1 MGPLGFWPGLCAWL
15 LQGRGRKGDLQ
26 GSPHRNRAPSAPPSH
41 PEPPQPQRPP
51 GTGGGVSPAGRGL
64 QKGPGGQSSASEPRN
79 QPLVLPIPWGWYT
92 LPLLLTPP
100 SPGTPGTAIP
110 LPHCPI
116 PPSPIRTHPR
126 PLGLQGP
133 PCSQRC
139 RHSWAQMW
147 VPGWR
152 CPDVLP
158 PWGGD
163 GAPRRVKRA
172 WVIPPISVS
181 ENHKRIPHL
190 LVQIKSDKQQPG
202 GVIYSIKGPGVD
214 EEPLGIFSIDKF
226 SGKVFL
232 NAMLDREEND
242 RYRLRAFALD
252 LGGVTLEDPT
262 DLEIIVVDQN
272 DNRPLFRQDVFT
284 GRVVE
289 GAEPGTCV
297 MTVDATD
304 ADDPDTDNAALRY
317 SILEQGAAGMFS
329 INATT
334 GEICTARPG
343 LDREVTMGVYNLTL
357 QAADMSGDGLTTT
370 AMAVIYL
377 EDIND
382 NPPEFTKE
390 EFSMEVEEQAVGVD
404 VGKVFVHDKDLAGSP
419 SWLAK
424 FTILEGDPEGAF
436 AIRTDPHT
444 NDGVLSVVKPLDH
457 EVRDRFELTVS
468 VQNERPL
475 EPSAPASPRA
485 LATVRVR
492 VRDVNE
498 APVFRENPRRI
509 SVLEGTPPGTPIT
522 TYTASDPD
530 THQIQTL
537 SYALLYD
544 PADWLQ
550 LDPHGGTV
558 RTKREL
564 LHPSAFLQGGWY
576 IALVLARDDAE
587 PPLSATG
594 TLSIEILEVND
605 HAPQLQPPAGVLCGR
620 PGRGGTLLLG
630 ATDDDRPPHGAPFHF
645 QLSPQHP
652 QLARNW
658 SLARFNVTHAVLA
671 VLAELPEG
679 LYSLPLLLRDS
690 GTPPREQQQLLN
702 VSVCHCGRDGT
713 CLDGALAAATAGA
726 GITLGALMI
735 ILGSTILLL
744 VLAALGAARVR
755 GRRRALRKGLLQRSR
770 DDMRD
775 NILNYDEQ
783 GGGEEDQDAYDINQ
797 LRHPELFSPRAKPPL
812 RRDAPLSS
820 GTPMAPRKLPS
831 SPSDI
836 EDFINE
842 GLEAADSDPSVPPYD
857 TALIYDYEGSGSVAS
872 PLSSIVSSLTDE
884 DQDYDYLNEWGP
896 RFRRLADLYG
906 H

>member
-1 MGPLGFWPGLCAWL
+1 HHHEG
-15 LQGRGRKGDLQ
+15 
-26 GSPHRNRAPSAPPSH
+26 
-41 PEPPQPQRPP
+41 
-51 GTGGGVSPAGRGL
+51 
-64 QKGPGGQSSASEPRN
+64 
-79 QPLVLPIPWGWYT
+79 
-92 LPLLLTPP
+92 
-100 SPGTPGTAIP
+100 
-110 LPHCPI
+110 
-116 PPSPIRTHPR
+116 
-126 PLGLQGP
+126 
-133 PCSQRC
+133 
-139 RHSWAQMW
+139 
-147 VPGWR
+147 
-152 CPDVLP
+152 
-158 PWGGD
+158 
-163 GAPRRVKRA
+163 PRRVKRA

-242 RYRLRAFALD
+242 RFRLKAFALD

-272 DNRPLFRQDVFT
+272 DNRPLFRHDIFT
-284 GRVVE
+284 GHVVE

-297 MTVDATD
+297 LTVDATD
-304 ADDPDTDNAALRY
+304 ADDPDTDNAAVRY
-317 SILEQGAAGMFS
+317 SILEQGSAAMFS
-329 INATT
+329 INVTT
-334 GEICTARPG
+334 GEICTAQPG
-343 LDREVTMGVYNLTL
+343 LDRETVGVYNLTV

-370 AMAVIYL
+370 ATAVIYL

-390 EFSMEVEEQAVGVD
+390 EFSMEVEEEAVGVD

-419 SWLAK
+419 NWLAK

-436 AIRTDPHT
+436 TIRTDPYT
-444 NDGVLSVVKPLDH
+444 NDGVLSVAKPLDH
-457 EVRDRFELTVS
+457 EVRDRFELTLS
-468 VQNERPL
+468 VQNEQPL
-475 EPSAPASPRA
+475 EPVAAASPRA
-485 LATVRVR
+485 LATVRVQ

-498 APVFRENPRRI
+498 APVFRENPRRV
-509 SVLEGTPPGTPIT
+509 SVLEGAPPGTPVT
-522 TYTASDPD
+522 TFTASDPD
-530 THQIQTL
+530 SRQLQTL
-537 SYALLYD
+537 TYALLYD

-550 LDPHGGTV
+550 MDPRSGTV

-564 LHPSAFLQGGWY
+564 LHPSAFLQGGRY

-605 HAPQLQPPAGVLCGR
+605 HAPVLQPTTAVVCGR
-620 PGRGGTLLLG
+620 PGRGGNVLLG
-630 ATDDDRPPHGAPFHF
+630 ATDSDRPPHGAPFHF
-645 QLSPQHP
+645 QLSPQ
-652 QLARNW
+652 LARNW
-658 SLARFNVTHAVLA
+658 SITRFNGETTPTSTCSSPYPDAGYPNHQPTPATPSDALPRSQPSQHPASHSASCLMPTLPLPAVLV
-671 VLAELPEG
+671 VLW
-679 LYSLPLLLRDS
+679 
-690 GTPPREQQQLLN
+690 
-702 VSVCHCGRDGT
+702 
-713 CLDGALAAATAGA
+713 AAWA
-726 GITLGALMI
+726 
-735 ILGSTILLL
+735 
-744 VLAALGAARVR
+744 R
-755 GRRRALRKGLLQRSR
+755 GRQRALRKGLLQSSR

-797 LRHPELFSPRAKPPL
+797 LRHPELFLSRVKPPV

-820 GTPMAPRKLPS
+820 ATPLAPRKLPN

-836 EDFINE
+836 KDFINE
-842 GLEAADSDPSVPPYD
+842 GLEVADSDPSVPPYD

-872 PLSSIVSSLTDE
+872 ALSSIISSLTDE
-884 DQDYDYLNEWGP
+884 DQDYDYLSEWGP

-906 H
+906 

>member
-1 MGPLGFWPGLCAWL
+1 
-15 LQGRGRKGDLQ
+15 
-26 GSPHRNRAPSAPPSH
+26 
-41 PEPPQPQRPP
+41 
-51 GTGGGVSPAGRGL
+51 
-64 QKGPGGQSSASEPRN
+64 
-79 QPLVLPIPWGWYT
+79 
-92 LPLLLTPP
+92 
-100 SPGTPGTAIP
+100 
-110 LPHCPI
+110 
-116 PPSPIRTHPR
+116 
-126 PLGLQGP
+126 
-133 PCSQRC
+133 
-139 RHSWAQMW
+139 
-147 VPGWR
+147 WR
-152 CPDVLP
+152 QHE
-158 PWGGD
+158 
-163 GAPRRVKRA
+163 APRRVKRA

-232 NAMLDREEND
+232 NAMLDREEHD

-343 LDREVTMGVYNLTL
+343 LDRETMGVYNLTV

-390 EFSMEVEEQAVGVD
+390 EFSMEVEEQAAGVD

-498 APVFRENPRRI
+498 APAFRENPRRI

-537 SYALLYD
+537 SN
-544 PADWLQ
+544 PFR
-550 LDPHGGTV
+550 P
-558 RTKREL
+558 
-564 LHPSAFLQGGWY
+564 PSRPPQ
-576 IALVLARDDAE
+576 
-587 PPLSATG
+587 PLSSMSPMSPMSSLPSLPTPIP
-594 TLSIEILEVND
+594 TSTSI
-605 HAPQLQPPAGVLCGR
+605 PPPSPTASHSGHHPV
-620 PGRGGTLLLG
+620 P
-630 ATDDDRPPHGAPFHF
+630 AVPPHAHTRVPV
-645 QLSPQHP
+645 SPC
-652 QLARNW
+652 
-658 SLARFNVTHAVLA
+658 
-671 VLAELPEG
+671 
-679 LYSLPLLLRDS
+679 
-690 GTPPREQQQLLN
+690 PR
-702 VSVCHCGRDGT
+702 VP
-713 CLDGALAAATAGA
+713 A
-726 GITLGALMI
+726 
-735 ILGSTILLL
+735 

-820 GTPMAPRKLPS
+820 GTPTAPRKLPS

-884 DQDYDYLNEWGP
+884 DQDYDYLSEWGP

>member
-1 MGPLGFWPGLCAWL
+1 MGP
-15 LQGRGRKGDLQ
+15 
-26 GSPHRNRAPSAPPSH
+26 
-41 PEPPQPQRPP
+41 
-51 GTGGGVSPAGRGL
+51 
-64 QKGPGGQSSASEPRN
+64 
-79 QPLVLPIPWGWYT
+79 
-92 LPLLLTPP
+92 PLLLACLLAPLCARGA
-100 SPGTPGTAIP
+100 SPAQPGVTV
-110 LPHCPI
+110 LG
-116 PPSPIRTHPR
+116 SPQAWQQHE
-126 PLGLQGP
+126 
-133 PCSQRC
+133 
-139 RHSWAQMW
+139 
-147 VPGWR
+147 
-152 CPDVLP
+152 
-158 PWGGD
+158 
-163 GAPRRVKRA
+163 APRRVKRA

-242 RYRLRAFALD
+242 RFRLKAFALD

-304 ADDPDTDNAALRY
+304 ADDPDTDNAVVRY
-317 SILEQGAAGMFS
+317 SILEQGAGGMFS

-343 LDREVTMGVYNLTL
+343 LDRETMGVYNLTV

-404 VGKVFVHDKDLAGSP
+404 VGRVFVHDKDLSGSP
-419 SWLAK
+419 NWLAK

-444 NDGVLSVVKPLDH
+444 NDGVLSVAKPLDH

-475 EPSAPASPRA
+475 EPTAPASPRA
-485 LATVRVR
+485 LATMRVR

-498 APVFRENPRRI
+498 VPVFRENPRRI

-530 THQIQTL
+530 THQLQTL
-537 SYALLYD
+537 TYMLLYD
-544 PADWLQ
+544 PADWLR
-550 LDPHGGTV
+550 LDPHTGTI

-594 TLSIEILEVND
+594 TLSIEILE
-605 HAPQLQPPAGVLCGR
+605 
-620 PGRGGTLLLG
+620 
-630 ATDDDRPPHGAPFHF
+630 
-645 QLSPQHP
+645 LSPQHP

-658 SLARFNVTHAVLA
+658 SISRFNVTHAVLA

-690 GTPPREQQQLLN
+690 GTPPREQHQLLN
-702 VSVCHCGRDGT
+702 VSVCHCGREGT
-713 CLDGALAAATAGA
+713 CEDSVLAAATAGA
-726 GITLGALMI
+726 GITLGALVI
-735 ILGSTILLL
+735 ILGSSILLL
-744 VLAALGAARVR
+744 VLVGLGAARVR

-770 DDMRD
+770 DDLRD

-797 LRHPELFSPRAKPPL
+797 LRHPELFSPRVKPPL
-812 RRDAPLSS
+812 RRDAPISS
-820 GTPMAPRKLPS
+820 ATPLTPRKLPS
-831 SPSDI
+831 GPSDI

-884 DQDYDYLNEWGP
+884 DQDYDYLTEWGP

-906 H
+906 Q

>member
-1 MGPLGFWPGLCAWL
+1 MGP
-15 LQGRGRKGDLQ
+15 
-26 GSPHRNRAPSAPPSH
+26 
-41 PEPPQPQRPP
+41 
-51 GTGGGVSPAGRGL
+51 
-64 QKGPGGQSSASEPRN
+64 
-79 QPLVLPIPWGWYT
+79 
-92 LPLLLTPP
+92 PLLLACLLAPLCARGASP
-100 SPGTPGTAIP
+100 AQVGAAAPGTPQAWQQHEG
-110 LPHCPI
+110 
-116 PPSPIRTHPR
+116 
-126 PLGLQGP
+126 
-133 PCSQRC
+133 
-139 RHSWAQMW
+139 
-147 VPGWR
+147 
-152 CPDVLP
+152 
-158 PWGGD
+158 
-163 GAPRRVKRA
+163 PRRVKRA

-226 SGKVFL
+226 TGKVFL

-304 ADDPDTDNAALRY
+304 ADEPDTDNAALRY
-317 SILEQGAAGMFS
+317 SILEQGATSMFR

-334 GEICTARPG
+334 GEICTALPG
-343 LDREVTMGVYNLTL
+343 LDRETVGAYNLTV

-370 AMAVIYL
+370 ATAVIYL

-390 EFSMEVEEQAVGVD
+390 EFSMEVEEEAAGVE

-419 SWLAK
+419 NWLAK

-444 NDGVLSVVKPLDH
+444 NDGVLSVAKPLDH

-468 VQNERPL
+468 VQNERAL
-475 EPSAPASPRA
+475 EPTAPASPRA

-492 VRDVNE
+492 VRDINE
-498 APVFRENPRRI
+498 APIFRENPRRV
-509 SVLEGTPPGTPIT
+509 SVLEGAPPGTPVT

-530 THQIQTL
+530 TRQLQTL
-537 SYALLYD
+537 TYTLLYD

-550 LDPHGGTV
+550 LDPHAGTV

-576 IALVLARDDAE
+576 IALLLARDDAE
-587 PPLSATG
+587 PPRSATG
-594 TLSIEILEVND
+594 TLSIEILE
-605 HAPQLQPPAGVLCGR
+605 
-620 PGRGGTLLLG
+620 
-630 ATDDDRPPHGAPFHF
+630 
-645 QLSPQHP
+645 LSPQHP
-652 QLARNW
+652 QLTRNW
-658 SLARFNVTHAVLA
+658 SITRFNVTHAVLA
-671 VLAELPEG
+671 VLGELPAG
-679 LYSLPLLLRDS
+679 PYSLPLLLRDS
-690 GTPPREQQQLLN
+690 GSPPQERQQLLN
-702 VSVCHCGRDGT
+702 LSVCHCGPEGT
-713 CLDGALAAATAGA
+713 CEDGVLAAATAGA

-735 ILGSTILLL
+735 ILGSTILFLL
-744 VLAALGAARVR
+744 LAGLGAARAR
-755 GRRRALRKGLLQRSR
+755 GRRRALRQGLLQRSR

-820 GTPMAPRKLPS
+820 STPPAPRKLPS
-831 SPSDI
+831 GPSDI

-842 GLEAADSDPSVPPYD
+842 GLEAADNDPSVPPYD

-872 PLSSIVSSLTDE
+872 PLSSIVSSLSDE
-884 DQDYDYLNEWGP
+884 DQDYDYLQEWGP

-906 H
+906 Q

>member
-1 MGPLGFWPGLCAWL
+1 MGP
-15 LQGRGRKGDLQ
+15 
-26 GSPHRNRAPSAPPSH
+26 
-41 PEPPQPQRPP
+41 
-51 GTGGGVSPAGRGL
+51 
-64 QKGPGGQSSASEPRN
+64 
-79 QPLVLPIPWGWYT
+79 
-92 LPLLLTPP
+92 PLLLACLLAPLCAQGA
-100 SPGTPGTAIP
+100 SP
-110 LPHCPI
+110 
-116 PPSPIRTHPR
+116 
-126 PLGLQGP
+126 
-133 PCSQRC
+133 
-139 RHSWAQMW
+139 AQAGAAA
-147 VPGWR
+147 PQA
-152 CPDVLP
+152 
-158 PWGGD
+158 WGQHE
-163 GAPRRVKRA
+163 APRRVKRA

-232 NAMLDREEND
+232 NAMLDREEHD

-252 LGGVTLEDPT
+252 LGGVTLEEPT

-343 LDREVTMGVYNLTL
+343 LDRETMGVYNLTV

-382 NPPEFTKE
+382 NAPEFTKE
-390 EFSMEVEEQAVGVD
+390 EFSMEVEEQAAGVD

-444 NDGVLSVVKPLDH
+444 NDGVLSVLKPLDH

-475 EPSAPASPRA
+475 EPSAPGSPRA

-498 APVFRENPRRI
+498 APAFRENPRRI
-509 SVLEGTPPGTPIT
+509 SVLEGTPPGTAIT

-530 THQIQTL
+530 THQLQSL

-550 LDPHGGTV
+550 MDPHAGTV

-679 LYSLPLLLRDS
+679 PYSLPLLLRDS

-713 CLDGALAAATAGA
+713 CLDGALAAASAGA

-735 ILGSTILLL
+735 IVGSTILLL

-884 DQDYDYLNEWGP
+884 DQDYDYLSEWGP

>member
-1 MGPLGFWPGLCAWL
+1 RQHEGL
-15 LQGRGRKGDLQ
+15 
-26 GSPHRNRAPSAPPSH
+26 
-41 PEPPQPQRPP
+41 
-51 GTGGGVSPAGRGL
+51 
-64 QKGPGGQSSASEPRN
+64 
-79 QPLVLPIPWGWYT
+79 
-92 LPLLLTPP
+92 
-100 SPGTPGTAIP
+100 
-110 LPHCPI
+110 
-116 PPSPIRTHPR
+116 
-126 PLGLQGP
+126 
-133 PCSQRC
+133 
-139 RHSWAQMW
+139 
-147 VPGWR
+147 
-152 CPDVLP
+152 
-158 PWGGD
+158 
-163 GAPRRVKRA
+163 RRVKRA

-202 GVIYSIKGPGVD
+202 GVVYSIKGPGVD

-226 SGKVFL
+226 TGKVFL

-242 RYRLRAFALD
+242 RYRLKAFALD

-272 DNRPLFRQDVFT
+272 DNRPLFRHDVFT

-289 GAEPGTCV
+289 GAEPGGSCRGGWDGGAEPAPHAGTHRDARAGAGTCV
-297 MTVDATD
+297 LTADATD

-317 SILEQGAAGMFS
+317 SILEQGTAGIFS

-334 GEICTARPG
+334 GQICTTRPG
-343 LDREVTMGVYNLTL
+343 LDRETVGVYNLTV

-370 AMAVIYL
+370 ATAVIYL

-390 EFSMEVEEQAVGVD
+390 EFSMEVAEQAAGVD
-404 VGKVFVHDKDLAGSP
+404 VGRVFVHDKDLAGSP
-419 SWLAK
+419 NWLAK

-444 NDGVLSVVKPLDH
+444 NDGVISVAKPLDH

-475 EPSAPASPRA
+475 EPTAPTSPRA

-498 APVFRENPRRI
+498 APVFRENPRRV
-509 SVLEGTPPGTPIT
+509 SVPEGTPPGTPIT

-530 THQIQTL
+530 TRQLQTL
-537 SYALLYD
+537 TYALLYD

-550 LDPHGGTV
+550 LDPHAGTV

-576 IALVLARDDAE
+576 IALLLARDDAE

-605 HAPQLQPPAGVLCGR
+605 HAPLLQPPAGVLCGR

-630 ATDDDRPPHGAPFHF
+630 ATDDDRPPHAAPFHF

-658 SLARFNVTHAVLA
+658 SITRFNG
-671 VLAELPEG
+671 EG
-679 LYSLPLLLRDS
+679 WPGGAAAWGVPADPRGCWRVWGLRGPVGGGGLCARGCCSARGTTCATTSSTTTSRAGARRTRSAGPRGGGDALGRGGGPCQPPTPDSLPS
-690 GTPPREQQQLLN
+690 P
-702 VSVCHCGRDGT
+702 
-713 CLDGALAAATAGA
+713 
-726 GITLGALMI
+726 
-735 ILGSTILLL
+735 
-744 VLAALGAARVR
+744 
-755 GRRRALRKGLLQRSR
+755 
-770 DDMRD
+770 
-775 NILNYDEQ
+775 
-783 GGGEEDQDAYDINQ
+783 QDAYDLNQ

-812 RRDAPLSS
+812 RRDAPLRLA
-820 GTPMAPRKLPS
+820 TPPAPRQPPS

-884 DQDYDYLNEWGP
+884 DQDYDYLSEWGP
-896 RFRRLADLYG
+896 RFHRLADLYG
-906 H
+906 

>member
-1 MGPLGFWPGLCAWL
+1 R
-15 LQGRGRKGDLQ
+15 Q
-26 GSPHRNRAPSAPPSH
+26 H
-41 PEPPQPQRPP
+41 E
-51 GTGGGVSPAGRGL
+51 
-64 QKGPGGQSSASEPRN
+64 
-79 QPLVLPIPWGWYT
+79 
-92 LPLLLTPP
+92 
-100 SPGTPGTAIP
+100 
-110 LPHCPI
+110 
-116 PPSPIRTHPR
+116 
-126 PLGLQGP
+126 
-133 PCSQRC
+133 
-139 RHSWAQMW
+139 
-147 VPGWR
+147 
-152 CPDVLP
+152 
-158 PWGGD
+158 
-163 GAPRRVKRA
+163 APRRVKRA

-242 RYRLRAFALD
+242 RYRVRFSWVRTAPPRGPQADPDPPALPPQLRAFALD
-252 LGGVTLEDPT
+252 LGGATLEDPT

-272 DNRPLFRQDVFT
+272 DNRPLFGRDVFT
-284 GRVVE
+284 GSVVE

-297 MTVDATD
+297 MTVEATD

-343 LDREVTMGVYNLTL
+343 LDRETMGVYNLTV

-382 NPPEFTKE
+382 NAPEFTKE
-390 EFSMEVEEQAVGVD
+390 EFSMEVEEQAAGVD
-404 VGKVFVHDKDLAGSP
+404 VGRVFVHDKDLAGSP

-424 FTILEGDPEGAF
+424 FTVLEGDPEGAF

-537 SYALLYD
+537 TYALLYD
-544 PADWLQ
+544 PADWLR
-550 LDPHGGTV
+550 LDPHAGTV

-658 SLARFNVTHAVLA
+658 SLARFNGEVTHAVLT

-702 VSVCHCGRDGT
+702 VSVCHCGRDGA

-726 GITLGALMI
+726 GITLGALTI

-744 VLAALGAARVR
+744 VLAGLGAARVR

-797 LRHPELFSPRAKPPL
+797 LRHPELFSPRAKPPQ

-820 GTPMAPRKLPS
+820 GTPLAPRKLPS

-842 GLEAADSDPSVPPYD
+842 VGQGPAPSPSPPHRRRADGAPRSPQGLEAADSDPSVPPYD

-884 DQDYDYLNEWGP
+884 DQDYDYLSEWGP

-906 H
+906 

>member
-1 MGPLGFWPGLCAWL
+1 PQAW
-15 LQGRGRKGDLQ
+15 
-26 GSPHRNRAPSAPPSH
+26 
-41 PEPPQPQRPP
+41 
-51 GTGGGVSPAGRGL
+51 
-64 QKGPGGQSSASEPRN
+64 GQHE
-79 QPLVLPIPWGWYT
+79 
-92 LPLLLTPP
+92 
-100 SPGTPGTAIP
+100 
-110 LPHCPI
+110 
-116 PPSPIRTHPR
+116 
-126 PLGLQGP
+126 
-133 PCSQRC
+133 
-139 RHSWAQMW
+139 
-147 VPGWR
+147 
-152 CPDVLP
+152 
-158 PWGGD
+158 
-163 GAPRRVKRA
+163 APRRVKRA

-232 NAMLDREEND
+232 NAMLDREEHD

-252 LGGVTLEDPT
+252 LGGVTLEEPT

-343 LDREVTMGVYNLTL
+343 LDRETMGVYNLTV

-382 NPPEFTKE
+382 NAPEFTKE
-390 EFSMEVEEQAVGVD
+390 EFSMEVEEQAAGVD

-444 NDGVLSVVKPLDH
+444 NDGVLSVLKPLDH

-475 EPSAPASPRA
+475 EPSAPGSPRA

-498 APVFRENPRRI
+498 APAFRENPRRI
-509 SVLEGTPPGTPIT
+509 SVLEGTPPGTAIT

-530 THQIQTL
+530 THQLQSL

-550 LDPHGGTV
+550 MDPHAGTV

-658 SLARFNVTHAVLA
+658 SLARFNGEARLHPTPAITPCPPCLPVLTRVSRVPAV
-671 VLAELPEG
+671 
-679 LYSLPLLLRDS
+679 S
-690 GTPPREQQQLLN
+690 PRCPRG
-702 VSVCHCGRDGT
+702 VP
-713 CLDGALAAATAGA
+713 A
-726 GITLGALMI
+726 
-735 ILGSTILLL
+735 

-820 GTPMAPRKLPS
+820 GTPIAPRKLPS

-884 DQDYDYLNEWGP
+884 DQDYDYLSEWGP

-906 H
+906 

>member
-1 MGPLGFWPGLCAWL
+1 R
-15 LQGRGRKGDLQ
+15 Q
-26 GSPHRNRAPSAPPSH
+26 H
-41 PEPPQPQRPP
+41 E
-51 GTGGGVSPAGRGL
+51 
-64 QKGPGGQSSASEPRN
+64 
-79 QPLVLPIPWGWYT
+79 
-92 LPLLLTPP
+92 
-100 SPGTPGTAIP
+100 
-110 LPHCPI
+110 
-116 PPSPIRTHPR
+116 
-126 PLGLQGP
+126 
-133 PCSQRC
+133 
-139 RHSWAQMW
+139 
-147 VPGWR
+147 
-152 CPDVLP
+152 
-158 PWGGD
+158 
-163 GAPRRVKRA
+163 APRRVKRA

-284 GRVVE
+284 GHVVE

-343 LDREVTMGVYNLTL
+343 LDRETMGVYNLTV

-377 EDIND
+377 DDIND

-390 EFSMEVEEQAVGVD
+390 EFSMEVEEQAAGVD

-475 EPSAPASPRA
+475 EPSVPTSPRA

-509 SVLEGTPPGTPIT
+509 SVLEGTPPGTAIT

-544 PADWLQ
+544 PAEWLQ
-550 LDPHGGTV
+550 LDPHSGTV

-576 IALVLARDDAE
+576 IALVLARDDGE

-630 ATDDDRPPHGAPFHF
+630 ATDEDRPPHGAPFHF

-658 SLARFNVTHAVLA
+658 SIARFNGEGQPGQPLLTAIKTPLNHFPHCPIPPQSLPPSLSLLPAQVHPAPAIPPCPPCPRGCPGVPAVL
-671 VLAELPEG
+671 V
-679 LYSLPLLLRDS
+679 
-690 GTPPREQQQLLN
+690 
-702 VSVCHCGRDGT
+702 
-713 CLDGALAAATAGA
+713 
-726 GITLGALMI
+726 
-735 ILGSTILLL
+735 
-744 VLAALGAARVR
+744 ALGAARVR
-755 GRRRALRKGLLQRSR
+755 GRRRALRKGLLQRSQ

-797 LRHPELFSPRAKPPL
+797 LRHPELFCPRAKPPL

-820 GTPMAPRKLPS
+820 GTPLAPRKLPS

-906 H
+906 

>member
-1 MGPLGFWPGLCAWL
+1 RQHEG
-15 LQGRGRKGDLQ
+15 
-26 GSPHRNRAPSAPPSH
+26 
-41 PEPPQPQRPP
+41 
-51 GTGGGVSPAGRGL
+51 
-64 QKGPGGQSSASEPRN
+64 
-79 QPLVLPIPWGWYT
+79 
-92 LPLLLTPP
+92 
-100 SPGTPGTAIP
+100 
-110 LPHCPI
+110 
-116 PPSPIRTHPR
+116 
-126 PLGLQGP
+126 
-133 PCSQRC
+133 
-139 RHSWAQMW
+139 
-147 VPGWR
+147 
-152 CPDVLP
+152 
-158 PWGGD
+158 
-163 GAPRRVKRA
+163 PRRVKRA

-242 RYRLRAFALD
+242 RFRLKAFALD

-289 GAEPGTCV
+289 GAEPGTCM

-304 ADDPDTDNAALRY
+304 ADDPDTDNAVLRY
-317 SILEQGAAGMFS
+317 SLLEQGAATMFT

-343 LDREVTMGVYNLTL
+343 LDRETAGVYNLTV

-370 AMAVIYL
+370 ATAVIYL

-382 NPPEFTKE
+382 NPPEFTKD
-390 EFSMEVEEQAVGVD
+390 EFSMEVEERADGVD

-419 SWLAK
+419 NWLAK

-436 AIRTDPHT
+436 AIRTDPYT
-444 NDGVLSVVKPLDH
+444 NDGVLSVAKPLDH

-468 VQNERPL
+468 VQNEGPL
-475 EPSAPASPRA
+475 EPGVPASPRA

-498 APVFRENPRRI
+498 APVFRENPRRV
-509 SVLEGTPPGTPIT
+509 SVLEGAPPGTSVT
-522 TYTASDPD
+522 TFTASDPD
-530 THQIQTL
+530 THQVQTL

-550 LDPHGGTV
+550 LDPHSGTV

-576 IALVLARDDAE
+576 IALILARDDAE

-605 HAPQLQPPAGVLCGR
+605 HPPSLQPTAGVVCGR
-620 PGRGGTLLLG
+620 PGRGGNLLLG
-630 ATDDDRPPHGAPFHF
+630 ATDEDRPPHGAPFHF
-645 QLSPQHP
+645 HLSPQHP

-658 SLARFNVTHAVLA
+658 SITRFNVTHAVLA
-671 VLAELPEG
+671 VLVELPEG
-679 LYSLPLLLRDS
+679 PYSLPLLLRDS
-690 GTPPREQQQLLN
+690 GTPPQERQQLLN
-702 VSVCHCGRDGT
+702 FSVCHCGREGT
-713 CLDGALAAATAGA
+713 CEDGVLAAATAGA
-726 GITLGALMI
+726 GVTLGALMI

-744 VLAALGAARVR
+744 GERHLDHPHGPSILPG
-755 GRRRALRKGLLQRSR
+755 
-770 DDMRD
+770 DDVRD

-797 LRHPELFSPRAKPPL
+797 LRHPELFSPRAKAPL

-820 GTPMAPRKLPS
+820 ATPLAPRKLPS
-831 SPSDI
+831 GPSEI

-842 GLEAADSDPSVPPYD
+842 GLEVADSDPSVPPYD

-884 DQDYDYLNEWGP
+884 DQDYDYLSEWGP

-906 H
+906 

>member
-1 MGPLGFWPGLCAWL
+1 PQHEGL
-15 LQGRGRKGDLQ
+15 
-26 GSPHRNRAPSAPPSH
+26 
-41 PEPPQPQRPP
+41 
-51 GTGGGVSPAGRGL
+51 
-64 QKGPGGQSSASEPRN
+64 
-79 QPLVLPIPWGWYT
+79 
-92 LPLLLTPP
+92 
-100 SPGTPGTAIP
+100 
-110 LPHCPI
+110 
-116 PPSPIRTHPR
+116 
-126 PLGLQGP
+126 
-133 PCSQRC
+133 
-139 RHSWAQMW
+139 
-147 VPGWR
+147 
-152 CPDVLP
+152 
-158 PWGGD
+158 
-163 GAPRRVKRA
+163 RRVKRA

-202 GVIYSIKGPGVD
+202 GVIYSIKGSGVD

-284 GRVVE
+284 GHVVE
-289 GAEPGTCV
+289 GAEPGGSSGGAGGGGVSQSQNCHLPGAPVTAGGGV

-304 ADDPDTDNAALRY
+304 ADDPDTDNAAVRY
-317 SILEQGAAGMFS
+317 SILEQGTAGMFS

-334 GEICTARPG
+334 GEICTAQPG
-343 LDREVTMGVYNLTL
+343 LDRETVGVYNLTV

-390 EFSMEVEEQAVGVD
+390 EFSMEVEERAAGVD

-424 FTILEGDPEGAF
+424 YTILEGDPEGTF
-436 AIRTDPHT
+436 AIHTDPHT

-468 VQNERPL
+468 VQNEQPL
-475 EPSAPASPRA
+475 EPTAPTSPRA

-509 SVLEGTPPGTPIT
+509 SVLEGTPPGTPIA

-537 SYALLYD
+537 TYALLYD

-550 LDPHGGTV
+550 LDHHTGTV

-576 IALVLARDDAE
+576 IALVLARDDGKQHSCYVPPPPLPSLTLLFCRPAE

-605 HAPQLQPPAGVLCGR
+605 HAPQLQTPAGAVCGR

-630 ATDDDRPPHGAPFHF
+630 ATDDDWPPHGAPFHF
-645 QLSPQHP
+645 QLSPQQP

-658 SLARFNVTHAVLA
+658 SITRFNVTHAVLA

-679 LYSLPLLLRDS
+679 PYSLPLLLRDS
-690 GTPPREQQQLLN
+690 GTPPQEQQQLLN

-713 CLDGALAAATAGA
+713 CQDGVLAVATAGA
-726 GITLGALMI
+726 GITLGALLI
-735 ILGSTILLL
+735 ILGSSILLL
-744 VLAALGAARVR
+744 AMGAVRVPPP
-755 GRRRALRKGLLQRSR
+755 RRALRKGLLERSR

-797 LRHPELFSPRAKPPL
+797 LRHPELFSARAKPPV

-820 GTPMAPRKLPS
+820 GTPLAPRKLPN

-884 DQDYDYLNEWGP
+884 DQDYDYLSEWGP

-906 H
+906 

>member
-1 MGPLGFWPGLCAWL
+1 MGP
-15 LQGRGRKGDLQ
+15 
-26 GSPHRNRAPSAPPSH
+26 
-41 PEPPQPQRPP
+41 
-51 GTGGGVSPAGRGL
+51 
-64 QKGPGGQSSASEPRN
+64 
-79 QPLVLPIPWGWYT
+79 
-92 LPLLLTPP
+92 PLLLACLLAPLCARGASPAQPGAAAPGSPP
-100 SPGTPGTAIP
+100 AWRQQG
-110 LPHCPI
+110 
-116 PPSPIRTHPR
+116 
-126 PLGLQGP
+126 GL
-133 PCSQRC
+133 
-139 RHSWAQMW
+139 
-147 VPGWR
+147 
-152 CPDVLP
+152 
-158 PWGGD
+158 
-163 GAPRRVKRA
+163 RRVKRA

-214 EEPLGIFSIDKF
+214 EEPLGVFSIDKF
-226 SGKVFL
+226 TGKVFL

-242 RYRLRAFALD
+242 RYRLKAFALD
-252 LGGVTLEDPT
+252 LGGATLEDPT

-297 MTVDATD
+297 LTVDATD
-304 ADDPDTDNAALRY
+304 ADDPDTDNAVLRY
-317 SILEQGAAGMFS
+317 SILEQGAAAMFG

-343 LDREVTMGVYNLTL
+343 LDREMVGVYNLTV

-370 AMAVIYL
+370 ATAVIYL
-377 EDIND
+377 EDVND

-390 EFSMEVEEQAVGVD
+390 EFSLEVEEQAVGVE

-419 SWLAK
+419 NWLAK

-436 AIRTDPHT
+436 AIRTDPYT
-444 NDGVLSVVKPLDH
+444 NDGVLSVAKPLDH
-457 EVRDRFELTVS
+457 EARDRFELTVS
-468 VQNERPL
+468 VRNERPL
-475 EPSAPASPRA
+475 EPAAPASPRA

-498 APVFRENPRRI
+498 APVFRENPRRV
-509 SVLEGTPPGTPIT
+509 SVLEGTPPGTPVT

-530 THQIQTL
+530 TRQLQTL
-537 SYALLYD
+537 TYALLYD
-544 PADWLQ
+544 PAGWLQ
-550 LDPHGGTV
+550 LDPRAGVV

-576 IALVLARDDAE
+576 IALVLARDD
-587 PPLSATG
+587 
-594 TLSIEILEVND
+594 
-605 HAPQLQPPAGVLCGR
+605 
-620 PGRGGTLLLG
+620 
-630 ATDDDRPPHGAPFHF
+630 
-645 QLSPQHP
+645 
-652 QLARNW
+652 
-658 SLARFNVTHAVLA
+658 VTHAVLA

-679 LYSLPLLLRDS
+679 PYSLPLLLRDS
-690 GTPPREQQQLLN
+690 GTPPREREQLLN
-702 VSVCHCGRDGT
+702 LSVCRCGHDGT
-713 CLDGALAAATAGA
+713 CEDGVLATATAGA
-726 GITLGALMI
+726 GITLGALTI
-735 ILGSTILLL
+735 ILGSVLLL
-744 VLAALGAARVR
+744 LALAGLGAARVR
-755 GRRRALRKGLLQRSR
+755 GRRRALRQGLLRRSR
-770 DDMRD
+770 DDIRD

-797 LRHPELFSPRAKPPL
+797 LRHPELFPPRAKPPV
-812 RRDAPLSS
+812 RRDTPLSAAA
-820 GTPMAPRKLPS
+820 PPAPRKLPS

-842 GLEAADSDPSVPPYD
+842 GLEAADRDPGVPPYD

-884 DQDYDYLNEWGP
+884 DQDYDYLSEWGP

>member
-1 MGPLGFWPGLCAWL
+1 R
-15 LQGRGRKGDLQ
+15 Q
-26 GSPHRNRAPSAPPSH
+26 H
-41 PEPPQPQRPP
+41 E
-51 GTGGGVSPAGRGL
+51 
-64 QKGPGGQSSASEPRN
+64 
-79 QPLVLPIPWGWYT
+79 
-92 LPLLLTPP
+92 
-100 SPGTPGTAIP
+100 
-110 LPHCPI
+110 
-116 PPSPIRTHPR
+116 
-126 PLGLQGP
+126 
-133 PCSQRC
+133 
-139 RHSWAQMW
+139 
-147 VPGWR
+147 
-152 CPDVLP
+152 
-158 PWGGD
+158 
-163 GAPRRVKRA
+163 APRRVKRA

-242 RYRLRAFALD
+242 RYRVRMFGVPTAPPRALQPDLTPPALHPQLRAFALD

-272 DNRPLFRQDVFT
+272 DNRPLFQQDVFT

-289 GAEPGTCV
+289 GAEPGGCSRGARAGGTEAALCRHPPGAPAATGTCV

-317 SILEQGAAGMFS
+317 SILDQGAAGMFS

-343 LDREVTMGVYNLTL
+343 LDRETMGVYNLTV

-390 EFSMEVEEQAVGVD
+390 EFSMEVEEQAAGVD
-404 VGKVFVHDKDLAGSP
+404 VGRVFVHDKDLAGSP

-498 APVFRENPRRI
+498 APAFRENPRRI
-509 SVLEGTPPGTPIT
+509 SVLEGTPPGTAIT

-530 THQIQTL
+530 TQQIQTL
-537 SYALLYD
+537 TYALLYD
-544 PADWLQ
+544 PADWLR
-550 LDPHGGTV
+550 LDPHSGTV

-576 IALVLARDDAE
+576 IALLLARDDAE

-605 HAPQLQPPAGVLCGR
+605 HAPQLQPPAGGLCGR

-658 SLARFNVTHAVLA
+658 SIARFNGEVRPPPSFPHA
-671 VLAELPEG
+671 PRH
-679 LYSLPLLLRDS
+679 SKS
-690 GTPPREQQQLLN
+690 GPGHPSSTL
-702 VSVCHCGRDGT
+702 CHPDPHP
-713 CLDGALAAATAGA
+713 
-726 GITLGALMI
+726 
-735 ILGSTILLL
+735 S
-744 VLAALGAARVR
+744 LAALGAARVR

-783 GGGEEDQDAYDINQ
+783 GGGEEDQVS
-797 LRHPELFSPRAKPPL
+797 RTHGK
-812 RRDAPLSS
+812 
-820 GTPMAPRKLPS
+820 G
-831 SPSDI
+831 PSDI

-842 GLEAADSDPSVPPYD
+842 VGPAPAPSPSVPHGRGADGDPLSPQGLEAADSDPSVPPYD

-884 DQDYDYLNEWGP
+884 DQDYDYLSEWGP

-906 H
+906 

>member
-1 MGPLGFWPGLCAWL
+1 MPVTVTSGCQGTTDTKLPGELGGLSIPPNPTPSGGASAVHPSTVHPSTVHPGTVHPGTVYPHTAHPGTMHPAQVQRCARCPGIAPHAGGFGVTGSTVSL
-15 LQGRGRKGDLQ
+15 LQGASPAQPGAAAP
-26 GSPHRNRAPSAPPSH
+26 GSPQA
-41 PEPPQPQRPP
+41 
-51 GTGGGVSPAGRGL
+51 
-64 QKGPGGQSSASEPRN
+64 
-79 QPLVLPIPWGWYT
+79 
-92 LPLLLTPP
+92 
-100 SPGTPGTAIP
+100 
-110 LPHCPI
+110 
-116 PPSPIRTHPR
+116 
-126 PLGLQGP
+126 
-133 PCSQRC
+133 
-139 RHSWAQMW
+139 
-147 VPGWR
+147 WR
-152 CPDVLP
+152 QHE
-158 PWGGD
+158 G
-163 GAPRRVKRA
+163 PRRVKRA
-172 WVIPPISVS
+172 WVIPP
-181 ENHKRIPHL
+181 HQPPGPPAL
-190 LVQIKSDKQQPG
+190 LSLGQIKSDKQQPG

-242 RYRLRAFALD
+242 RFRLKAFALD

-272 DNRPLFRQDVFT
+272 DNRPLFQQDIFT

-317 SILEQGAAGMFS
+317 SILEQGAGGMFG

-334 GEICTARPG
+334 GQICTARPG
-343 LDREVTMGVYNLTL
+343 LDRETVGVYNLTV

-370 AMAVIYL
+370 ATAVIYL

-390 EFSMEVEEQAVGVD
+390 EFSMEVEEQAAGVD

-419 SWLAK
+419 NWLAK

-436 AIRTDPHT
+436 AIRTDPYT
-444 NDGVLSVVKPLDH
+444 NDGVLSVAKPLDH

-468 VQNERPL
+468 VQNEQPL
-475 EPSAPASPRA
+475 EPTAPASPRA

-498 APVFRENPRRI
+498 APIFRENPRRV
-509 SVLEGTPPGTPIT
+509 SVLEGAPPRHPR
-522 TYTASDPD
+522 
-530 THQIQTL
+530 HHVHCH
-537 SYALLYD
+537 YALLYD

-550 LDPHGGTV
+550 LDPHVGTV

-605 HAPQLQPPAGVLCGR
+605 HAPLLQPPAGVVCGR

-630 ATDDDRPPHGAPFHF
+630 ATDDDRGAPR
-645 QLSPQHP
+645 SPPAHGP
-652 QLARNW
+652 PA
-658 SLARFNVTHAVLA
+658 VTHAVLA
-671 VLAELPEG
+671 VLVELPEG
-679 LYSLPLLLRDS
+679 PYSLPLLLRDS
-690 GTPPREQQQLLN
+690 GTPPQERQQLLN

-713 CLDGALAAATAGA
+713 CEDGVLAAATAGA

-735 ILGSTILLL
+735 ILGSSILLL
-744 VLAALGAARVR
+744 VLAGLGAARAR

-797 LRHPELFSPRAKPPL
+797 LRHPELFSPRAKPPV

-820 GTPMAPRKLPS
+820 ATPPAPRKLPN

-842 GLEAADSDPSVPPYD
+842 GLEAADNDPSVPPYD

-884 DQDYDYLNEWGP
+884 DQDYDYLSEWGP

-906 H
+906 Q

>member
-1 MGPLGFWPGLCAWL
+1 MGPSLLLACLLAPLCAGGASPA
-15 LQGRGRKGDLQ
+15 QPGAAAP
-26 GSPHRNRAPSAPPSH
+26 GSPQA
-41 PEPPQPQRPP
+41 
-51 GTGGGVSPAGRGL
+51 
-64 QKGPGGQSSASEPRN
+64 
-79 QPLVLPIPWGWYT
+79 
-92 LPLLLTPP
+92 
-100 SPGTPGTAIP
+100 
-110 LPHCPI
+110 
-116 PPSPIRTHPR
+116 
-126 PLGLQGP
+126 
-133 PCSQRC
+133 
-139 RHSWAQMW
+139 
-147 VPGWR
+147 WR
-152 CPDVLP
+152 QHE
-158 PWGGD
+158 G
-163 GAPRRVKRA
+163 PRRVKRA

-226 SGKVFL
+226 TGKVFL

-242 RYRLRAFALD
+242 RFRLKAFALD

-272 DNRPLFRQDVFT
+272 DNRPLFKQDVFT
-284 GRVVE
+284 GHVVE

-317 SILEQGAAGMFS
+317 SILEQGTAGMFS

-343 LDREVTMGVYNLTL
+343 LDRETVGVYNLTV

-370 AMAVIYL
+370 ATAVIYL

-390 EFSMEVEEQAVGVD
+390 EFSMEVEEQAAGVD

-419 SWLAK
+419 NWLAK

-436 AIRTDPHT
+436 AIRTDPYT
-444 NDGVLSVVKPLDH
+444 NDGVLSVAKPLDH

-475 EPSAPASPRA
+475 EPTAPASPRA

-498 APVFRENPRRI
+498 PPVFRDNPRRV
-509 SVLEGTPPGTPIT
+509 SVLEGAPPGTPVT

-530 THQIQTL
+530 TRQLQTL
-537 SYALLYD
+537 TYALLYD

-550 LDPHGGTV
+550 LDPHAGTI

-605 HAPQLQPPAGVLCGR
+605 HAPQLQPLAGVVCRR

-652 QLARNW
+652 QLTRNW
-658 SLARFNVTHAVLA
+658 SITRFNVLA
-671 VLAELPEG
+671 G
-679 LYSLPLLLRDS
+679 
-690 GTPPREQQQLLN
+690 
-702 VSVCHCGRDGT
+702 
-713 CLDGALAAATAGA
+713 
-726 GITLGALMI
+726 
-735 ILGSTILLL
+735 
-744 VLAALGAARVR
+744 LGAARAR

-797 LRHPELFSPRAKPPL
+797 LRHPELFPPRAKPPV

-820 GTPMAPRKLPS
+820 ATPPAPRKLPS

-884 DQDYDYLNEWGP
+884 DQDYDYLSEWGP

-906 H
+906 Q

>member
-1 MGPLGFWPGLCAWL
+1 
-15 LQGRGRKGDLQ
+15 
-26 GSPHRNRAPSAPPSH
+26 
-41 PEPPQPQRPP
+41 
-51 GTGGGVSPAGRGL
+51 
-64 QKGPGGQSSASEPRN
+64 
-79 QPLVLPIPWGWYT
+79 
-92 LPLLLTPP
+92 
-100 SPGTPGTAIP
+100 
-110 LPHCPI
+110 
-116 PPSPIRTHPR
+116 
-126 PLGLQGP
+126 
-133 PCSQRC
+133 
-139 RHSWAQMW
+139 
-147 VPGWR
+147 WR
-152 CPDVLP
+152 QHE
-158 PWGGD
+158 G
-163 GAPRRVKRA
+163 PRRVKRA

-242 RYRLRAFALD
+242 RFRLKAFALD
-252 LGGVTLEDPT
+252 LGGMTLEDPT

-284 GRVVE
+284 GHVVE
-289 GAEPGTCV
+289 GAEPGGSSRGARAGGAEPAPSAGTHQGPSAAAGTCV

-317 SILEQGAAGMFS
+317 SILEQGAAGMFG

-334 GEICTARPG
+334 GEICTTRPG
-343 LDREVTMGVYNLTL
+343 LDREVTMGVYNLTV

-390 EFSMEVEEQAVGVD
+390 EFSMEVEEQAAGVD

-419 SWLAK
+419 NWLAK

-436 AIRTDPHT
+436 AIRTDPYT
-444 NDGVLSVVKPLDH
+444 NDGVLSVAKPLDH

-468 VQNERPL
+468 VQNEQPL
-475 EPSAPASPRA
+475 EPTAPASPRA

-498 APVFRENPRRI
+498 APIFRENPRRV
-509 SVLEGTPPGTPIT
+509 SVLEGAPPGTPVT

-530 THQIQTL
+530 TRQLQTL
-537 SYALLYD
+537 TYALLYD

-550 LDPHGGTV
+550 LDPHAGTV

-576 IALVLARDDAE
+576 IALVLARDDGE
-587 PPLSATG
+587 
-594 TLSIEILEVND
+594 
-605 HAPQLQPPAGVLCGR
+605 
-620 PGRGGTLLLG
+620 
-630 ATDDDRPPHGAPFHF
+630 RPPHAPVPTPP
-645 QLSPQHP
+645 LP
-652 QLARNW
+652 
-658 SLARFNVTHAVLA
+658 AVL
-671 VLAELPEG
+671 VG
-679 LYSLPLLLRDS
+679 
-690 GTPPREQQQLLN
+690 
-702 VSVCHCGRDGT
+702 
-713 CLDGALAAATAGA
+713 
-726 GITLGALMI
+726 
-735 ILGSTILLL
+735 
-744 VLAALGAARVR
+744 LGAARAR

-797 LRHPELFSPRAKPPL
+797 LRHPELFSPRAKPPV

-820 GTPMAPRKLPS
+820 ATPQAPRKLPS

-884 DQDYDYLNEWGP
+884 DQDYDYLSEWGP

-906 H
+906 

>member
-1 MGPLGFWPGLCAWL
+1 HQHEG
-15 LQGRGRKGDLQ
+15 
-26 GSPHRNRAPSAPPSH
+26 
-41 PEPPQPQRPP
+41 
-51 GTGGGVSPAGRGL
+51 
-64 QKGPGGQSSASEPRN
+64 
-79 QPLVLPIPWGWYT
+79 
-92 LPLLLTPP
+92 
-100 SPGTPGTAIP
+100 
-110 LPHCPI
+110 
-116 PPSPIRTHPR
+116 
-126 PLGLQGP
+126 
-133 PCSQRC
+133 
-139 RHSWAQMW
+139 
-147 VPGWR
+147 
-152 CPDVLP
+152 
-158 PWGGD
+158 
-163 GAPRRVKRA
+163 PRRVKRA

-242 RYRLRAFALD
+242 RFRLKAFALD

-284 GRVVE
+284 GHVVE

-304 ADDPDTDNAALRY
+304 ADDPDTDNAAVRY
-317 SILEQGAAGMFS
+317 SLLEQGSAAMFS

-343 LDREVTMGVYNLTL
+343 LDRETVGVYNLTV

-370 AMAVIYL
+370 ATAVIYL

-390 EFSMEVEEQAVGVD
+390 EFSMEVEEEAAGVD

-419 SWLAK
+419 NWLAK

-436 AIRTDPHT
+436 TIRTDPYT
-444 NDGVLSVVKPLDH
+444 NDGVLSVAKPLDH

-468 VQNERPL
+468 VRNEQPL
-475 EPSAPASPRA
+475 DSVAAASPRA

-498 APVFRENPRRI
+498 PPVFRDNPRRV
-509 SVLEGTPPGTPIT
+509 SVLEGSPPGTSVT
-522 TYTASDPD
+522 TFTASDPD
-530 THQIQTL
+530 SRQLQTL
-537 SYALLYD
+537 TYSLLYD

-550 LDPHGGTV
+550 LDPHSGTV

-564 LHPSAFLQGGWY
+564 LHPSAFLQGGRY

-605 HAPQLQPPAGVLCGR
+605 HAPVLQPTAGVVCGR
-620 PGRGGTLLLG
+620 PGRGGNLLLG
-630 ATDDDRPPHGAPFHF
+630 ATDSDRPPHGAPFHF
-645 QLSPQHP
+645 HLSPQHP
-652 QLARNW
+652 QLAHNW
-658 SLARFNVTHAVLA
+658 SITRFNGEVTHAVLA
-671 VLAELPEG
+671 VLVELPAG
-679 LYSLPLLLRDS
+679 PYSLPLLLRDS
-690 GTPPREQQQLLN
+690 GTPPQEQQQLLN
-702 VSVCHCGRDGT
+702 ISVCHCGRDGT
-713 CLDGALAAATAGA
+713 CEDGVLAAATAGA

-744 VLAALGAARVR
+744 GR
-755 GRRRALRKGLLQRSR
+755 RRRALRKGLLQSSR

-797 LRHPELFSPRAKPPL
+797 LRHPELFLSRVKPPV

-820 GTPMAPRKLPS
+820 ATPLAPRKLRS

-836 EDFINE
+836 KDFIDE
-842 GLEAADSDPSVPPYD
+842 GLEVADSDPSVPPYD

-872 PLSSIVSSLTDE
+872 ALSSIISSLTDE
-884 DQDYDYLNEWGP
+884 DQDYDYLSEWGP

-906 H
+906 

>member
-1 MGPLGFWPGLCAWL
+1 PGAAAP
-15 LQGRGRKGDLQ
+15 
-26 GSPHRNRAPSAPPSH
+26 GSPQA
-41 PEPPQPQRPP
+41 
-51 GTGGGVSPAGRGL
+51 
-64 QKGPGGQSSASEPRN
+64 
-79 QPLVLPIPWGWYT
+79 
-92 LPLLLTPP
+92 
-100 SPGTPGTAIP
+100 
-110 LPHCPI
+110 
-116 PPSPIRTHPR
+116 
-126 PLGLQGP
+126 
-133 PCSQRC
+133 
-139 RHSWAQMW
+139 
-147 VPGWR
+147 WR
-152 CPDVLP
+152 QHE
-158 PWGGD
+158 G
-163 GAPRRVKRA
+163 PRRVKRA

-226 SGKVFL
+226 TGKVFL

-242 RYRLRAFALD
+242 RFRLKAFALD

-297 MTVDATD
+297 MTADATD
-304 ADDPDTDNAALRY
+304 ADDPDTDNAVLRY
-317 SILEQGAAGMFS
+317 SILEQGAAGMFG

-343 LDREVTMGVYNLTL
+343 LDREVAGMGGMGGTG
-357 QAADMSGDGLTTT
+357 AALGLG
-370 AMAVIYL
+370 AARAPQHQPHAAL
-377 EDIND
+377 
-382 NPPEFTKE
+382 PQ
-390 EFSMEVEEQAVGVD
+390 FSMEVEEQAAGVD
-404 VGKVFVHDKDLAGSP
+404 VGKVFVHDKDLAGSLN
-419 SWLAK
+419 WLAK

-436 AIRTDPHT
+436 TIRTDPYT
-444 NDGVLSVVKPLDH
+444 NDGVLSVAKVGTGQLGDHGGGGPMARLTRGPSRQPLDH

-475 EPSAPASPRA
+475 EPTAPASPRA

-498 APVFRENPRRI
+498 APVFRENPRRV
-509 SVLEGTPPGTPIT
+509 SVLEGVPPGTPVT

-530 THQIQTL
+530 THQLQTL
-537 SYALLYD
+537 TYALLYD

-550 LDPHGGTV
+550 LDPHAGTV

-605 HAPQLQPPAGVLCGR
+605 HAPLLQPLAGVVCGR
-620 PGRGGTLLLG
+620 PGRGGSLLLG

-658 SLARFNVTHAVLA
+658 SITRFNVTHAVLA
-671 VLAELPEG
+671 VLVELPEG
-679 LYSLPLLLRDS
+679 PYSLPLLLRDS
-690 GTPPREQQQLLN
+690 GTPPRERQQLLN
-702 VSVCHCGRDGT
+702 LSICHCGRDGT
-713 CLDGALAAATAGA
+713 CEDGVLAAATAGA

-735 ILGSTILLL
+735 ILGSSILLL
-744 VLAALGAARVR
+744 GQAPPSS
-755 GRRRALRKGLLQRSR
+755 RAPIAPPPPSPSAPSSSSLPGK
-770 DDMRD
+770 
-775 NILNYDEQ
+775 
-783 GGGEEDQDAYDINQ
+783 GGGLSWGGQRDSWRLQAAPVTTSKQ
-797 LRHPELFSPRAKPPL
+797 APCPARPAGPAHSPLPCTAPHHPQGPPAQPSP
-812 RRDAPLSS
+812 
-820 GTPMAPRKLPS
+820 LPC
-831 SPSDI
+831 SPTLGR
-836 EDFINE
+836 

-884 DQDYDYLNEWGP
+884 DQDYDYLSEWGP

-906 H
+906 

>member
-1 MGPLGFWPGLCAWL
+1 MGP
-15 LQGRGRKGDLQ
+15 
-26 GSPHRNRAPSAPPSH
+26 
-41 PEPPQPQRPP
+41 
-51 GTGGGVSPAGRGL
+51 
-64 QKGPGGQSSASEPRN
+64 
-79 QPLVLPIPWGWYT
+79 
-92 LPLLLTPP
+92 PLLLACLLAPLCARGATAPG
-100 SPGTPGTAIP
+100 SPQTWRQ
-110 LPHCPI
+110 HE
-116 PPSPIRTHPR
+116 
-126 PLGLQGP
+126 GL
-133 PCSQRC
+133 
-139 RHSWAQMW
+139 
-147 VPGWR
+147 
-152 CPDVLP
+152 
-158 PWGGD
+158 
-163 GAPRRVKRA
+163 RRVKRA
-172 WVIPPISVS
+172 WVIPPISIS

-242 RYRLRAFALD
+242 RFRLKAFALD
-252 LGGVTLEDPT
+252 LGGMTLEDPT

-297 MTVDATD
+297 MTADASD
-304 ADDPDTDNAALRY
+304 ADDPETDNAALRY

-343 LDREVTMGVYNLTL
+343 LDRETVGVYNLTV

-370 AMAVIYL
+370 ATAVIYL
-377 EDIND
+377 DDIND

-390 EFSMEVEEQAVGVD
+390 EFSMEVEEQAAGVD
-404 VGKVFVHDKDLAGSP
+404 VGKIFVHDKDLAGSP
-419 SWLAK
+419 NWLAK
-424 FTILEGDPEGAF
+424 FTVLEGDPEGAF
-436 AIRTDPHT
+436 AIRTDPLT
-444 NDGVLSVVKPLDH
+444 NDGVISVAKPLDH

-475 EPSAPASPRA
+475 EPAAPSSPRA

-498 APVFRENPRRI
+498 APVFRENPRRV
-509 SVLEGTPPGTPIT
+509 SVLEGAPPGTSVT

-530 THQIQTL
+530 TRQLQTL
-537 SYALLYD
+537 TYALLYD

-550 LDPHGGTV
+550 LDPHSGTV

-594 TLSIEILEVND
+594 TLSIEILE
-605 HAPQLQPPAGVLCGR
+605 
-620 PGRGGTLLLG
+620 
-630 ATDDDRPPHGAPFHF
+630 
-645 QLSPQHP
+645 LSPQHP
-652 QLARNW
+652 QLAHNW
-658 SLARFNVTHAVLA
+658 SITRFNVTHAVLA
-671 VLAELPEG
+671 VLVELPEG
-679 LYSLPLLLRDS
+679 PYSLPLLLRDS
-690 GTPPREQQQLLN
+690 GTPPRERQELLN
-702 VSVCHCGRDGT
+702 ISVCRCGRDGT
-713 CLDGALAAATAGA
+713 CEDSVLAATSAGA
-726 GITLGALMI
+726 GVTLGALMI
-735 ILGSTILLL
+735 ILGSILLL
-744 VLAALGAARVR
+744 LVSPPLPVPTHPLPAVLAGLGAARAR
-755 GRRRALRKGLLQRSR
+755 GRRRALRKGLLQRSG

-797 LRHPELFSPRAKPPL
+797 LRHPELFSPRAKPPV

-820 GTPMAPRKLPS
+820 ATPPAPRKLPS

-842 GLEAADSDPSVPPYD
+842 GLEVADGDPSVPPYD

-884 DQDYDYLNEWGP
+884 DQDYDYLSEWGP

-906 H
+906 Q

>member
-1 MGPLGFWPGLCAWL
+1 
-15 LQGRGRKGDLQ
+15 
-26 GSPHRNRAPSAPPSH
+26 PSTA
-41 PEPPQPQRPP
+41 
-51 GTGGGVSPAGRGL
+51 
-64 QKGPGGQSSASEPRN
+64 
-79 QPLVLPIPWGWYT
+79 Y
-92 LPLLLTPP
+92 P
-100 SPGTPGTAIP
+100 SPG
-110 LPHCPI
+110 L
-116 PPSPIRTHPR
+116 
-126 PLGLQGP
+126 
-133 PCSQRC
+133 
-139 RHSWAQMW
+139 
-147 VPGWR
+147 
-152 CPDVLP
+152 
-158 PWGGD
+158 
-163 GAPRRVKRA
+163 RRVKRA
-172 WVIPPISVS
+172 WVIPPISIS

-242 RYRLRAFALD
+242 RFRLKAFALD
-252 LGGVTLEDPT
+252 LGGMTLEDPT

-297 MTVDATD
+297 MTADASD
-304 ADDPDTDNAALRY
+304 ADDPETDNAALRY

-343 LDREVTMGVYNLTL
+343 LDREVTVGVYNLTV

-370 AMAVIYL
+370 ATAVIYL
-377 EDIND
+377 DDIND

-390 EFSMEVEEQAVGVD
+390 EFSMEVEEQAAGVD
-404 VGKVFVHDKDLAGSP
+404 VGKIFVHDKDLAGSP
-419 SWLAK
+419 NWLAK
-424 FTILEGDPEGAF
+424 FTVLEGDPEGAF
-436 AIRTDPHT
+436 AIRTDPLT
-444 NDGVLSVVKPLDH
+444 NDGVISVAKPLDH

-468 VQNERPL
+468 VQNEQPL
-475 EPSAPASPRA
+475 EPAAPASPRA

-492 VRDVNE
+492 VQDVNE
-498 APVFRENPRRI
+498 APVFRENPRRV
-509 SVLEGTPPGTPIT
+509 SVLEGAPPGTSVT

-530 THQIQTL
+530 TRQLQTL
-537 SYALLYD
+537 TYALLYD

-550 LDPHGGTV
+550 LDPHSGTV

-605 HAPQLQPPAGVLCGR
+605 HAPLLQPPAGVVCGR
-620 PGRGGTLLLG
+620 PGRGGKLLLG

-652 QLARNW
+652 QLAHNW
-658 SLARFNVTHAVLA
+658 SITRFNVTHAVLA
-671 VLAELPEG
+671 VLVELPEG
-679 LYSLPLLLRDS
+679 PYSLPLLLRDS
-690 GTPPREQQQLLN
+690 GTPPRERQELLN
-702 VSVCHCGRDGT
+702 ISVCRCGRDGT
-713 CLDGALAAATAGA
+713 CEDGVLAATTAGA
-726 GITLGALMI
+726 GVTLGALMI
-735 ILGSTILLL
+735 ILGSILLL
-744 VLAALGAARVR
+744 LG
-755 GRRRALRKGLLQRSR
+755 
-770 DDMRD
+770 D
-775 NILNYDEQ
+775 
-783 GGGEEDQDAYDINQ
+783 
-797 LRHPELFSPRAKPPL
+797 
-812 RRDAPLSS
+812 
-820 GTPMAPRKLPS
+820 
-831 SPSDI
+831 
-836 EDFINE
+836 
-842 GLEAADSDPSVPPYD
+842 VPPYD

-884 DQDYDYLNEWGP
+884 DQDYDYLSEWGP

-906 H
+906 CPAAGALHTRVHQRGLSTGACTPAHTRRPPQHPPGRQKPSAQAALGGGGHPRRSGAGEG

>member
-1 MGPLGFWPGLCAWL
+1 RQHEG
-15 LQGRGRKGDLQ
+15 
-26 GSPHRNRAPSAPPSH
+26 
-41 PEPPQPQRPP
+41 
-51 GTGGGVSPAGRGL
+51 
-64 QKGPGGQSSASEPRN
+64 
-79 QPLVLPIPWGWYT
+79 
-92 LPLLLTPP
+92 
-100 SPGTPGTAIP
+100 
-110 LPHCPI
+110 
-116 PPSPIRTHPR
+116 
-126 PLGLQGP
+126 
-133 PCSQRC
+133 
-139 RHSWAQMW
+139 
-147 VPGWR
+147 
-152 CPDVLP
+152 
-158 PWGGD
+158 
-163 GAPRRVKRA
+163 PRRVKRA

-226 SGKVFL
+226 TGKVFL

-242 RYRLRAFALD
+242 RFRLKAFALD
-252 LGGVTLEDPT
+252 LGGTTLEDPT

-317 SILEQGAAGMFS
+317 SILEQGAASMFS

-343 LDREVTMGVYNLTL
+343 LDRETVGVYNLTV

-370 AMAVIYL
+370 ATAVIYL

-390 EFSMEVEEQAVGVD
+390 EFSMEVEEQAAGVD

-419 SWLAK
+419 NWLAK

-436 AIRTDPHT
+436 VIRTDPYT
-444 NDGVLSVVKPLDH
+444 NDGVLSVAKPLDH

-468 VQNERPL
+468 VQNEQPL
-475 EPSAPASPRA
+475 EPGAPASPRA

-498 APVFRENPRRI
+498 APIFRENPRRI
-509 SVLEGTPPGTPIT
+509 SVLEGVPPGTPVT

-530 THQIQTL
+530 TRQLQTL
-537 SYALLYD
+537 TYALLYD
-544 PADWLQ
+544 PAGWLQ
-550 LDPHGGTV
+550 LDPHAGTV

-605 HAPQLQPPAGVLCGR
+605 HAPLLQPLTGVVCGR
-620 PGRGGTLLLG
+620 PGRGGSLLLG

-652 QLARNW
+652 QLTRNW
-658 SLARFNVTHAVLA
+658 SITRFNVTHAVLA
-671 VLAELPEG
+671 VLVELPEG
-679 LYSLPLLLRDS
+679 PYSLPLLLRDS

-702 VSVCHCGRDGT
+702 LSVCHCGRDGT
-713 CLDGALAAATAGA
+713 CED
-726 GITLGALMI
+726 
-735 ILGSTILLL
+735 
-744 VLAALGAARVR
+744 VLAGLGAARVR
-755 GRRRALRKGLLQRSR
+755 GRRRALRKGLLQCSR

-797 LRHPELFSPRAKPPL
+797 LRHPEFFPPRAKPPV

-820 GTPMAPRKLPS
+820 ATPLAPRKLPS

-857 TALIYDYEGSGSVAS
+857 TALIYDYEGSGSIAS

-884 DQDYDYLNEWGP
+884 DQDYDYLSEWGP

-906 H
+906 

>member
-1 MGPLGFWPGLCAWL
+1 R
-15 LQGRGRKGDLQ
+15 QQ
-26 GSPHRNRAPSAPPSH
+26 
-41 PEPPQPQRPP
+41 E
-51 GTGGGVSPAGRGL
+51 
-64 QKGPGGQSSASEPRN
+64 
-79 QPLVLPIPWGWYT
+79 
-92 LPLLLTPP
+92 
-100 SPGTPGTAIP
+100 
-110 LPHCPI
+110 
-116 PPSPIRTHPR
+116 
-126 PLGLQGP
+126 
-133 PCSQRC
+133 
-139 RHSWAQMW
+139 
-147 VPGWR
+147 
-152 CPDVLP
+152 
-158 PWGGD
+158 
-163 GAPRRVKRA
+163 APRRVKRA

-242 RYRLRAFALD
+242 RYRVRMFLGAHSPSLGPQPDPDPPTLHPQLRAFALD

-317 SILEQGAAGMFS
+317 SILEQGAAAMFS

-343 LDREVTMGVYNLTL
+343 LDRETMGVYNLTV

-390 EFSMEVEEQAVGVD
+390 EFSMEVEEQAAGVD

-424 FTILEGDPEGAF
+424 FTILEGDPEGVF

-509 SVLEGTPPGTPIT
+509 SVLEGTPPGTAIT

-550 LDPHGGTV
+550 LDPHAGTV

-594 TLSIEILEVND
+594 TLSIEIVEVND

-658 SLARFNVTHAVLA
+658 SIARFNGEDPLNHFPHCPSHPNPYLRPYPSSQPNSSHPSHRPVPPVPPHAHTRVPAVLA
-671 VLAELPEG
+671 G
-679 LYSLPLLLRDS
+679 
-690 GTPPREQQQLLN
+690 
-702 VSVCHCGRDGT
+702 
-713 CLDGALAAATAGA
+713 
-726 GITLGALMI
+726 
-735 ILGSTILLL
+735 
-744 VLAALGAARVR
+744 LGAARVR

-797 LRHPELFSPRAKPPL
+797 LRHPELFSPRTKPPL
-812 RRDAPLSS
+812 RRDAPLRS
-820 GTPMAPRKLPS
+820 GTPLAPRKLPS

-884 DQDYDYLNEWGP
+884 DQDYDYLSEWGP

-906 H
+906 

>member
-1 MGPLGFWPGLCAWL
+1 PFIPTGWFHGAQPSVGPPGSFVGYPFPA
-15 LQGRGRKGDLQ
+15 R
-26 GSPHRNRAPSAPPSH
+26 HPSPSH
-41 PEPPQPQRPP
+41 HPQTWQQHE
-51 GTGGGVSPAGRGL
+51 GL
-64 QKGPGGQSSASEPRN
+64 
-79 QPLVLPIPWGWYT
+79 
-92 LPLLLTPP
+92 
-100 SPGTPGTAIP
+100 
-110 LPHCPI
+110 
-116 PPSPIRTHPR
+116 
-126 PLGLQGP
+126 
-133 PCSQRC
+133 
-139 RHSWAQMW
+139 
-147 VPGWR
+147 
-152 CPDVLP
+152 
-158 PWGGD
+158 
-163 GAPRRVKRA
+163 RRVKRA
-172 WVIPPISVS
+172 WVIPPISIS

-242 RYRLRAFALD
+242 RFRLKAFALD
-252 LGGVTLEDPT
+252 LGGMTLEDPT

-297 MTVDATD
+297 MTADASD
-304 ADDPDTDNAALRY
+304 ADDPETDNAALRY

-343 LDREVTMGVYNLTL
+343 LDRETVGVYNLTV

-370 AMAVIYL
+370 ATAVIYL
-377 EDIND
+377 DDIND

-390 EFSMEVEEQAVGVD
+390 EFSMEVEEQAAGVD
-404 VGKVFVHDKDLAGSP
+404 VGKIFVHDKDLAGSP
-419 SWLAK
+419 NWLAK
-424 FTILEGDPEGAF
+424 FTVLEGDPEGAF
-436 AIRTDPHT
+436 AIRTDPLT
-444 NDGVLSVVKPLDH
+444 NDGVISVAK
-457 EVRDRFELTVS
+457 VRDRFELTVS
-468 VQNERPL
+468 VQNEQPL
-475 EPSAPASPRA
+475 EPAAPASPRA

-492 VRDVNE
+492 VQDVNE
-498 APVFRENPRRI
+498 APVFRENPRRV
-509 SVLEGTPPGTPIT
+509 SVLEGAPPGTSVT

-530 THQIQTL
+530 TRQLQTL
-537 SYALLYD
+537 TYALLYD

-550 LDPHGGTV
+550 LDPHSGTV

-605 HAPQLQPPAGVLCGR
+605 HAPLLQPPAGVVCGR
-620 PGRGGTLLLG
+620 PGRGGKLLLG

-652 QLARNW
+652 QLAHNW
-658 SLARFNVTHAVLA
+658 SITRFNGEGWQGGGLLA
-671 VLAELPEG
+671 VLVELPEG
-679 LYSLPLLLRDS
+679 PYSLPLLLRDS
-690 GTPPREQQQLLN
+690 GTPPRERQELLN
-702 VSVCHCGRDGT
+702 ISVCRCGRDGT
-713 CLDGALAAATAGA
+713 CEDGVLAATTAGA
-726 GITLGALMI
+726 GVTLGALMI
-735 ILGSTILLL
+735 ILGSILLL
-744 VLAALGAARVR
+744 LG
-755 GRRRALRKGLLQRSR
+755 
-770 DDMRD
+770 D
-775 NILNYDEQ
+775 
-783 GGGEEDQDAYDINQ
+783 
-797 LRHPELFSPRAKPPL
+797 
-812 RRDAPLSS
+812 
-820 GTPMAPRKLPS
+820 
-831 SPSDI
+831 
-836 EDFINE
+836 
-842 GLEAADSDPSVPPYD
+842 VPPYD

-884 DQDYDYLNEWGP
+884 DQDYDYLSEWGP

-906 H
+906 Q

>member
-1 MGPLGFWPGLCAWL
+1 MGHSPAVAWSHAHGGTCGVPLSCGTPLTITSGCQATTDTKPPGKLGALFSPRPNPIRGACHCAPQHHASPCPL
-15 LQGRGRKGDLQ
+15 PQHCTPLRRFQGHRQHRVPPQGASPAQTGVTVL
-26 GSPHRNRAPSAPPSH
+26 GSPQA
-41 PEPPQPQRPP
+41 
-51 GTGGGVSPAGRGL
+51 
-64 QKGPGGQSSASEPRN
+64 
-79 QPLVLPIPWGWYT
+79 
-92 LPLLLTPP
+92 
-100 SPGTPGTAIP
+100 
-110 LPHCPI
+110 
-116 PPSPIRTHPR
+116 
-126 PLGLQGP
+126 
-133 PCSQRC
+133 
-139 RHSWAQMW
+139 
-147 VPGWR
+147 WR
-152 CPDVLP
+152 QQE
-158 PWGGD
+158 
-163 GAPRRVKRA
+163 APRRVKRA

-242 RYRLRAFALD
+242 RFRLKAFALD
-252 LGGVTLEDPT
+252 LGGMTLEDPT

-297 MTVDATD
+297 MKVDATD
-304 ADDPDTDNAALRY
+304 ADDPDTDNAVVRY
-317 SILEQGAAGMFS
+317 SILEQGAGGMFS

-343 LDREVTMGVYNLTL
+343 LDRETMGVYNLTV

-390 EFSMEVEEQAVGVD
+390 EVVAGVEEQAVGVD

-419 SWLAK
+419 NWLAK

-444 NDGVLSVVKPLDH
+444 NDGVLSVAKVGPLDH

-475 EPSAPASPRA
+475 EPTAPASPRA
-485 LATVRVR
+485 LATMQVR

-530 THQIQTL
+530 THQLQTL
-537 SYALLYD
+537 TYSLLYD
-544 PADWLQ
+544 PADWLR
-550 LDPHGGTV
+550 LDPHTGTI

-605 HAPQLQPPAGVLCGR
+605 HAPVLQPPAALLCGR

-630 ATDDDRPPHGAPFHF
+630 ATDDDRPPHGP
-645 QLSPQHP
+645 
-652 QLARNW
+652 R
-658 SLARFNVTHAVLA
+658 SLPAVTHAVLA
-671 VLAELPEG
+671 VLAELPQG

-702 VSVCHCGRDGT
+702 VSVCHCGREGT
-713 CLDGALAAATAGA
+713 SPPAPPSPHVPPALAPPGLAPPGFVPAV
-726 GITLGALMI
+726 
-735 ILGSTILLL
+735 L
-744 VLAALGAARVR
+744 VGLGAARVR

-770 DDMRD
+770 DDLRD

-783 GGGEEDQDAYDINQ
+783 GGGEEDQVSRTRGHPRGGGVHPIPAPAPCGWGPMPQ
-797 LRHPELFSPRAKPPL
+797 LPPAPHPQWG
-812 RRDAPLSS
+812 DGAPLS
-820 GTPMAPRKLPS
+820 PQ
-831 SPSDI
+831 
-836 EDFINE
+836 

-884 DQDYDYLNEWGP
+884 DQDYDYLTEWGP

-906 H
+906 Q

>member
-1 MGPLGFWPGLCAWL
+1 W
-15 LQGRGRKGDLQ
+15 
-26 GSPHRNRAPSAPPSH
+26 
-41 PEPPQPQRPP
+41 
-51 GTGGGVSPAGRGL
+51 
-64 QKGPGGQSSASEPRN
+64 GQHE
-79 QPLVLPIPWGWYT
+79 
-92 LPLLLTPP
+92 
-100 SPGTPGTAIP
+100 
-110 LPHCPI
+110 
-116 PPSPIRTHPR
+116 
-126 PLGLQGP
+126 
-133 PCSQRC
+133 
-139 RHSWAQMW
+139 
-147 VPGWR
+147 
-152 CPDVLP
+152 
-158 PWGGD
+158 
-163 GAPRRVKRA
+163 APRRVKRA

-232 NAMLDREEND
+232 NAMLDREEHD

-252 LGGVTLEDPT
+252 LGGVTLEEPT

-289 GAEPGTCV
+289 GAEPGGTS
-297 MTVDATD
+297 TTTR
-304 ADDPDTDNAALRY
+304 PSSPRRRY
-317 SILEQGAAGMFS
+317 QPGCGDEQGPAGRELPPPGSAASRRGRVQPRS
-329 INATT
+329 AL
-334 GEICTARPG
+334 P
-343 LDREVTMGVYNLTL
+343 
-357 QAADMSGDGLTTT
+357 Q
-370 AMAVIYL
+370 
-377 EDIND
+377 
-382 NPPEFTKE
+382 
-390 EFSMEVEEQAVGVD
+390 FSMEVEEQAAGVD
-404 VGKVFVHDKDLAGSP
+404 VGRVFVHDKDLAGSP

-444 NDGVLSVVKPLDH
+444 NDGVLSVLKPLDH

-475 EPSAPASPRA
+475 ESSAAGSPRA

-498 APVFRENPRRI
+498 APAFRENPRRI
-509 SVLEGTPPGTPIT
+509 SVLEGTPPGTAIT

-530 THQIQTL
+530 TQQLQSL

-550 LDPHGGTV
+550 MDPHAGTV

-679 LYSLPLLLRDS
+679 PYSLPLLLRDS

-702 VSVCHCGRDGT
+702 VSVCRCGRDGT
-713 CLDGALAAATAGA
+713 CLDGALAAASAGA

-735 ILGSTILLL
+735 IVGSTILLL
-744 VLAALGAARVR
+744 G
-755 GRRRALRKGLLQRSR
+755 GLLQRSR

-797 LRHPELFSPRAKPPL
+797 LRHPELFSPRARPPL

-836 EDFINE
+836 EEFINE
-842 GLEAADSDPSVPPYD
+842 VGPGPAGPTGPRSPGAGGDPLSPQGLEAADSDPSVPPYD

-884 DQDYDYLNEWGP
+884 DQDYDYLSEWGP

>member
-1 MGPLGFWPGLCAWL
+1 RQHEG
-15 LQGRGRKGDLQ
+15 
-26 GSPHRNRAPSAPPSH
+26 
-41 PEPPQPQRPP
+41 
-51 GTGGGVSPAGRGL
+51 
-64 QKGPGGQSSASEPRN
+64 
-79 QPLVLPIPWGWYT
+79 
-92 LPLLLTPP
+92 
-100 SPGTPGTAIP
+100 
-110 LPHCPI
+110 
-116 PPSPIRTHPR
+116 
-126 PLGLQGP
+126 
-133 PCSQRC
+133 
-139 RHSWAQMW
+139 
-147 VPGWR
+147 
-152 CPDVLP
+152 
-158 PWGGD
+158 
-163 GAPRRVKRA
+163 PRRVKRA

-284 GRVVE
+284 GHVVE
-289 GAEPGTCV
+289 GAEPGGSKQGGSGGGLSQTLGQHPPGTPVATGTCV

-317 SILEQGAAGMFS
+317 SILDQGAAAMFS

-334 GEICTARPG
+334 GEICTAQLG
-343 LDREVTMGVYNLTL
+343 LDRETMGVYNLTV

-390 EFSMEVEEQAVGVD
+390 EFSMEVEEQAAGVE

-475 EPSAPASPRA
+475 EPTAPASPRA
-485 LATVRVR
+485 LATVRVH

-509 SVLEGTPPGTPIT
+509 SVLEGTPPGTAIT

-530 THQIQTL
+530 IHQIQTL
-537 SYALLYD
+537 NYALLYD

-550 LDPHGGTV
+550 LDPHTGTV

-576 IALVLARDDAE
+576 IALVLARDDGEQPPRHISPLPLPPLTPVLCPPAE

-605 HAPQLQPPAGVLCGR
+605 HAPLLQPPAGDLCGR

-630 ATDDDRPPHGAPFHF
+630 ATDADRPPHGAPFHF

-658 SLARFNVTHAVLA
+658 SITRFNGEGYTSSPPETSSCPPSHPTAPRSLPSSPSHLPAPPTVSQPSQHSHLSMLPRAQLPHPHTPLGPPAVPAVL
-671 VLAELPEG
+671 VG
-679 LYSLPLLLRDS
+679 
-690 GTPPREQQQLLN
+690 
-702 VSVCHCGRDGT
+702 
-713 CLDGALAAATAGA
+713 
-726 GITLGALMI
+726 
-735 ILGSTILLL
+735 
-744 VLAALGAARVR
+744 LGAARVR
-755 GRRRALRKGLLQRSR
+755 GRRRALRKGLLERSR

-775 NILNYDEQ
+775 NILNYNEQ

-797 LRHPELFSPRAKPPL
+797 LRHPELFSARAKPPV

-820 GTPMAPRKLPS
+820 GTPLAPRRLPN

-884 DQDYDYLNEWGP
+884 DQDYDYLSEWGP

-906 H
+906 

>member
-1 MGPLGFWPGLCAWL
+1 RQHEG
-15 LQGRGRKGDLQ
+15 
-26 GSPHRNRAPSAPPSH
+26 
-41 PEPPQPQRPP
+41 
-51 GTGGGVSPAGRGL
+51 
-64 QKGPGGQSSASEPRN
+64 
-79 QPLVLPIPWGWYT
+79 
-92 LPLLLTPP
+92 
-100 SPGTPGTAIP
+100 
-110 LPHCPI
+110 
-116 PPSPIRTHPR
+116 
-126 PLGLQGP
+126 
-133 PCSQRC
+133 
-139 RHSWAQMW
+139 
-147 VPGWR
+147 
-152 CPDVLP
+152 
-158 PWGGD
+158 
-163 GAPRRVKRA
+163 PRRVKRA

-226 SGKVFL
+226 TGKVFL

-242 RYRLRAFALD
+242 RFRLKAFALD
-252 LGGVTLEDPT
+252 LGGTTLEDPT

-272 DNRPLFRQDVFT
+272 DNRPLFRQDVST
-284 GRVVE
+284 GHVVE
-289 GAEPGTCV
+289 GAEPGGSSQGAGAGGDQATPHAGTHQGAPAAAGTCV

-317 SILEQGAAGMFS
+317 SILEQGAASMFS

-343 LDREVTMGVYNLTL
+343 LDRETVGVYNLTV

-370 AMAVIYL
+370 ATAVIYL

-390 EFSMEVEEQAVGVD
+390 EFSMEVEEQAAGVD

-419 SWLAK
+419 NWLAK

-436 AIRTDPHT
+436 VIHTDPYT
-444 NDGVLSVVKPLDH
+444 NDGVLSVAKPLDH

-468 VQNERPL
+468 VQNEQPL
-475 EPSAPASPRA
+475 EPGVPASPRA

-498 APVFRENPRRI
+498 APIFRENPRRI
-509 SVLEGTPPGTPIT
+509 SVLEGVPPGTPVT

-530 THQIQTL
+530 TRQLQTL
-537 SYALLYD
+537 TYALLYD
-544 PADWLQ
+544 PAGWLQ
-550 LDPHGGTV
+550 LDPHTGTV

-605 HAPQLQPPAGVLCGR
+605 HAPLLQPLTGVVCGR
-620 PGRGGTLLLG
+620 PGRGGSLLLG

-652 QLARNW
+652 QLTRNW
-658 SLARFNVTHAVLA
+658 SITRFNGEGWPGWGLLHGGGLCSPPARAPSAVTHAVLA
-671 VLAELPEG
+671 VLVELPEG
-679 LYSLPLLLRDS
+679 PYSLPLLLRDS

-702 VSVCHCGRDGT
+702 LSVCRCGRDGT
-713 CLDGALAAATAGA
+713 CEDGVLAAATAGA

-735 ILGSTILLL
+735 ILGSSILLL
-744 VLAALGAARVR
+744 VLAGLGAARVR
-755 GRRRALRKGLLQRSR
+755 GRRRALRKGLLQCSR

-797 LRHPELFSPRAKPPL
+797 LRHPEFFPPRAKPPV

-820 GTPMAPRKLPS
+820 ATPLAPRKLPS

-884 DQDYDYLNEWGP
+884 DQDYDYLSEWGP

-906 H
+906 

>member
-1 MGPLGFWPGLCAWL
+1 R
-15 LQGRGRKGDLQ
+15 Q
-26 GSPHRNRAPSAPPSH
+26 H
-41 PEPPQPQRPP
+41 E
-51 GTGGGVSPAGRGL
+51 
-64 QKGPGGQSSASEPRN
+64 
-79 QPLVLPIPWGWYT
+79 
-92 LPLLLTPP
+92 
-100 SPGTPGTAIP
+100 
-110 LPHCPI
+110 
-116 PPSPIRTHPR
+116 
-126 PLGLQGP
+126 
-133 PCSQRC
+133 
-139 RHSWAQMW
+139 
-147 VPGWR
+147 
-152 CPDVLP
+152 
-158 PWGGD
+158 
-163 GAPRRVKRA
+163 APRRVKRA

-343 LDREVTMGVYNLTL
+343 LDRETMGVYNLTV

-390 EFSMEVEEQAVGVD
+390 EFSMEVEEQAAGVD

-424 FTILEGDPEGAF
+424 FTILEGDPEGNF

-509 SVLEGTPPGTPIT
+509 SVLEGTPPGTAIT

-537 SYALLYD
+537 TYALLYD
-544 PADWLQ
+544 PAEWLQ
-550 LDPHGGTV
+550 LDPHSGTV

-576 IALVLARDDAE
+576 IALLLARDDAE

-658 SLARFNVTHAVLA
+658 SIARFNGEAIPSDRNQDPRNHFPHHPSHPNPSSQPNCILPQPSPRAPRAPPCPHACPGVPAVLA
-671 VLAELPEG
+671 G
-679 LYSLPLLLRDS
+679 
-690 GTPPREQQQLLN
+690 
-702 VSVCHCGRDGT
+702 
-713 CLDGALAAATAGA
+713 
-726 GITLGALMI
+726 
-735 ILGSTILLL
+735 
-744 VLAALGAARVR
+744 LGAARVR

-797 LRHPELFSPRAKPPL
+797 LRHPELFTPRAKPPL

-884 DQDYDYLNEWGP
+884 DQDYDYLSEWGP

-906 H
+906 

>member
-1 MGPLGFWPGLCAWL
+1 M
-15 LQGRGRKGDLQ
+15 
-26 GSPHRNRAPSAPPSH
+26 SP
-41 PEPPQPQRPP
+41 
-51 GTGGGVSPAGRGL
+51 
-64 QKGPGGQSSASEPRN
+64 
-79 QPLVLPIPWGWYT
+79 
-92 LPLLLTPP
+92 PLLLACLLAPLCARGATGPG
-100 SPGTPGTAIP
+100 SPQAWWQHEG
-110 LPHCPI
+110 
-116 PPSPIRTHPR
+116 
-126 PLGLQGP
+126 
-133 PCSQRC
+133 
-139 RHSWAQMW
+139 
-147 VPGWR
+147 
-152 CPDVLP
+152 
-158 PWGGD
+158 
-163 GAPRRVKRA
+163 PRRVKRA
-172 WVIPPISVS
+172 WVIPPISIS

-226 SGKVFL
+226 TGKVFL

-242 RYRLRAFALD
+242 RYRLKAFALD

-272 DNRPLFRQDVFT
+272 DNRPLFSQDVFT
-284 GRVVE
+284 GHVVE

-304 ADDPDTDNAALRY
+304 ADDPDTDNAVLRY
-317 SILEQGAAGMFS
+317 SILEQGTTTTMFS

-334 GEICTARPG
+334 GQICTTRAG
-343 LDREVTMGVYNLTL
+343 LDRETVGVYNLTV

-370 AMAVIYL
+370 ATAVIYL

-382 NPPEFTKE
+382 NAPEFTKE
-390 EFSMEVEEQAVGVD
+390 EFSMEVEEQAAGVD

-419 SWLAK
+419 NWLAK

-436 AIRTDPHT
+436 AIRTDPYT
-444 NDGVLSVVKPLDH
+444 NDGVLSVAKPLDH
-457 EVRDRFELTVS
+457 EARDRFELTVS
-468 VQNERPL
+468 VQNEGPL
-475 EPSAPASPRA
+475 EPTAPASPRA

-498 APVFRENPRRI
+498 APIFRENPRRV

-530 THQIQTL
+530 THQLQTL

-550 LDPHGGTV
+550 LDPHTGTV

-576 IALVLARDDAE
+576 IALILARDDAE

-605 HAPQLQPPAGVLCGR
+605 HPPLLQPLAGVVCGR
-620 PGRGGTLLLG
+620 PGRGGNLLLG
-630 ATDDDRPPHGAPFHF
+630 ATDDDRPPHAAPFHF
-645 QLSPQHP
+645 HLSPQHP
-652 QLARNW
+652 QLAHNW
-658 SLARFNVTHAVLA
+658 SITRFNVTHAVLA
-671 VLAELPEG
+671 VLVDLPEG
-679 LYSLPLLLRDS
+679 PYSLPLLLRDS
-690 GTPPREQQQLLN
+690 GTPPQERQQLLN
-702 VSVCHCGRDGT
+702 ISVCHCGRDGI
-713 CLDGALAAATAGA
+713 CQDGALAAATARA

-735 ILGSTILLL
+735 ILGSSILLL
-744 VLAALGAARVR
+744 VLAGLGAAGAR
-755 GRRRALRKGLLQRSR
+755 GRRRALRKGLLQRSG

-797 LRHPELFSPRAKPPL
+797 LRHPEFLQPRAKPPV
-812 RRDAPLSS
+812 RRDALLSTPTPQVPL
-820 GTPMAPRKLPS
+820 RKLPS

-884 DQDYDYLNEWGP
+884 DQDYDYLSEWGP

-906 H
+906 Q

>member
-1 MGPLGFWPGLCAWL
+1 MGP
-15 LQGRGRKGDLQ
+15 
-26 GSPHRNRAPSAPPSH
+26 
-41 PEPPQPQRPP
+41 
-51 GTGGGVSPAGRGL
+51 
-64 QKGPGGQSSASEPRN
+64 
-79 QPLVLPIPWGWYT
+79 
-92 LPLLLTPP
+92 PLLLACLLAPLCARGA
-100 SPGTPGTAIP
+100 SPAQPGLT
-110 LPHCPI
+110 
-116 PPSPIRTHPR
+116 
-126 PLGLQGP
+126 
-133 PCSQRC
+133 
-139 RHSWAQMW
+139 
-147 VPGWR
+147 VPGSPQAWQQHE
-152 CPDVLP
+152 
-158 PWGGD
+158 
-163 GAPRRVKRA
+163 APRRVKRA

-242 RYRLRAFALD
+242 RFRLKAFALD

-289 GAEPGTCV
+289 GAEPGTCM

-304 ADDPDTDNAALRY
+304 ADDPDTDNAVVRY
-317 SILEQGAAGMFS
+317 SILEQGAGGMFS

-343 LDREVTMGVYNLTL
+343 LDRETMGVYNLTV

-370 AMAVIYL
+370 AMAIIYL

-404 VGKVFVHDKDLAGSP
+404 VGRVFVHDKDLAGSP
-419 SWLAK
+419 NWLAK

-436 AIRTDPHT
+436 AIHTDPHT
-444 NDGVLSVVKPLDH
+444 NDGVLSVAKPLDH

-468 VQNERPL
+468 VQNEQPL
-475 EPSAPASPRA
+475 EPTAPTSPRA

-509 SVLEGTPPGTPIT
+509 SVLEGTPPGTPVT

-530 THQIQTL
+530 THQLQTL
-537 SYALLYD
+537 AYTLLYD
-544 PADWLQ
+544 PADWLR
-550 LDPHGGTV
+550 LDPHTGTV

-605 HAPQLQPPAGVLCGR
+605 HAPVLQPPAALLCGR

-658 SLARFNVTHAVLA
+658 SISRFNVTHSVLA

-679 LYSLPLLLRDS
+679 LYSLPLLVRDS

-702 VSVCHCGRDGT
+702 VSVCHCGREGT
-713 CLDGALAAATAGA
+713 CEDSVLAAATAGA
-726 GITLGALMI
+726 GITLGALVI
-735 ILGSTILLL
+735 ILGSSILLL
-744 VLAALGAARVR
+744 VLVGLGAARVR

-770 DDMRD
+770 DDLRD

-797 LRHPELFSPRAKPPL
+797 LRHPELFSPRVKPPL

-820 GTPMAPRKLPS
+820 ATPLAPRKLPS
-831 SPSDI
+831 GPSDI

-884 DQDYDYLNEWGP
+884 DQDYDYLTEWGP

-906 H
+906 Q

>member
-1 MGPLGFWPGLCAWL
+1 MW
-15 LQGRGRKGDLQ
+15 
-26 GSPHRNRAPSAPPSH
+26 
-41 PEPPQPQRPP
+41 
-51 GTGGGVSPAGRGL
+51 AG
-64 QKGPGGQSSASEPRN
+64 
-79 QPLVLPIPWGWYT
+79 
-92 LPLLLTPP
+92 
-100 SPGTPGTAIP
+100 
-110 LPHCPI
+110 
-116 PPSPIRTHPR
+116 
-126 PLGLQGP
+126 
-133 PCSQRC
+133 
-139 RHSWAQMW
+139 
-147 VPGWR
+147 GWR

-158 PWGGD
+158 PRRPARGWHGAGSGGCRLSLPTALAPTPLATVSPQ
-163 GAPRRVKRA
+163 GASPAQPGAAAPQGPQHEVPRRVKRA

-190 LVQIKSDKQQPG
+190 LVQVGGTPTLPSRAHPGQGVTQGHPRGGQTPSLGPPALIFPGQIKSDKQQPG

-242 RYRLRAFALD
+242 RYRVRIAFALD

-343 LDREVTMGVYNLTL
+343 LDRETMGVYNLTV

-382 NPPEFTKE
+382 NLHTAFPQ
-390 EFSMEVEEQAVGVD
+390 FSMEVEEQAAGVD
-404 VGKVFVHDKDLAGSP
+404 VGRVFVHDKDLAGSS

-444 NDGVLSVVKPLDH
+444 NDGVLSVVKVGAGQPGVTGGLPARSVPL
-457 EVRDRFELTVS
+457 
-468 VQNERPL
+468 P
-475 EPSAPASPRA
+475 PPPAPAAGPSLR
-485 LATVRVR
+485 
-492 VRDVNE
+492 
-498 APVFRENPRRI
+498 
-509 SVLEGTPPGTPIT
+509 
-522 TYTASDPD
+522 
-530 THQIQTL
+530 
-537 SYALLYD
+537 
-544 PADWLQ
+544 
-550 LDPHGGTV
+550 TV

-576 IALVLARDDAE
+576 IALVLARDEVSTAA
-587 PPLSATG
+587 LATG

-652 QLARNW
+652 QLA
-658 SLARFNVTHAVLA
+658 LTHAVLA

-679 LYSLPLLLRDS
+679 PYSLPLLLRDS

-702 VSVCHCGRDGT
+702 VSVCHCGRDAPAWTGP
-713 CLDGALAAATAGA
+713 GRGHRR
-726 GITLGALMI
+726 GRHHPRGPMI
-735 ILGSTILLL
+735 IGGVPGVLSSIQQLNPTPLTPSRPRRTPTTST
-744 VLAALGAARVR
+744 
-755 GRRRALRKGLLQRSR
+755 
-770 DDMRD
+770 
-775 NILNYDEQ
+775 
-783 GGGEEDQDAYDINQ
+783 
-797 LRHPELFSPRAKPPL
+797 
-812 RRDAPLSS
+812 SS
-820 GTPMAPRKLPS
+820 GTPSSSPPGPSPPCAGTPRSAPGPPWSPESCPAAPPTSRTSSTRWVRARHPHPSAPRPRLGCDRLS
-831 SPSDI
+831 LQ
-836 EDFINE
+836 

-884 DQDYDYLNEWGP
+884 DQDYDYLSEWGP

>member
-1 MGPLGFWPGLCAWL
+1 RQHEG
-15 LQGRGRKGDLQ
+15 
-26 GSPHRNRAPSAPPSH
+26 
-41 PEPPQPQRPP
+41 
-51 GTGGGVSPAGRGL
+51 
-64 QKGPGGQSSASEPRN
+64 
-79 QPLVLPIPWGWYT
+79 
-92 LPLLLTPP
+92 
-100 SPGTPGTAIP
+100 
-110 LPHCPI
+110 
-116 PPSPIRTHPR
+116 
-126 PLGLQGP
+126 
-133 PCSQRC
+133 
-139 RHSWAQMW
+139 
-147 VPGWR
+147 
-152 CPDVLP
+152 
-158 PWGGD
+158 
-163 GAPRRVKRA
+163 PRRVKRA

-242 RYRLRAFALD
+242 RYRVRMLLGATASPRGLQPDHDPTALHPQLKAFALD

-317 SILEQGAAGMFS
+317 SILHQGAVEMFS

-343 LDREVTMGVYNLTL
+343 LDREIMGVYNLTV

-475 EPSAPASPRA
+475 EPSVPASPRA
-485 LATVRVR
+485 LATVRVK

-498 APVFRENPRRI
+498 APVFRDNPRRI
-509 SVLEGTPPGTPIT
+509 SVLEGTAPGTAIT

-530 THQIQTL
+530 THQIQSI

-544 PADWLQ
+544 PADWLR
-550 LDPHGGTV
+550 LDPHSGTV

-576 IALVLARDDAE
+576 IALLLARDDAE

-658 SLARFNVTHAVLA
+658 SIARFNGELTHAVLA

-679 LYSLPLLLRDS
+679 PYSLPLLLRDS

-702 VSVCHCGRDGT
+702 VSVCRCGRDGT
-713 CLDGALAAATAGA
+713 CLDGVLAAATAGA

-744 VLAALGAARVR
+744 GE
-755 GRRRALRKGLLQRSR
+755 R
-770 DDMRD
+770 DPH
-775 NILNYDEQ
+775 NSIPPPWHPSS
-783 GGGEEDQDAYDINQ
+783 DAYDINQ

-812 RRDAPLSS
+812 RRDAPLTS
-820 GTPMAPRKLPS
+820 GTPLAPRKLPS

-842 GLEAADSDPSVPPYD
+842 VGQSPAPLSSVPHRCWADGDPLSLQGLEAADSDPSVPPYD

-884 DQDYDYLNEWGP
+884 DQDYDYLSEWGP

-906 H
+906 

>member
-1 MGPLGFWPGLCAWL
+1 RQHEG
-15 LQGRGRKGDLQ
+15 
-26 GSPHRNRAPSAPPSH
+26 
-41 PEPPQPQRPP
+41 
-51 GTGGGVSPAGRGL
+51 
-64 QKGPGGQSSASEPRN
+64 
-79 QPLVLPIPWGWYT
+79 
-92 LPLLLTPP
+92 
-100 SPGTPGTAIP
+100 
-110 LPHCPI
+110 
-116 PPSPIRTHPR
+116 
-126 PLGLQGP
+126 
-133 PCSQRC
+133 
-139 RHSWAQMW
+139 
-147 VPGWR
+147 
-152 CPDVLP
+152 
-158 PWGGD
+158 
-163 GAPRRVKRA
+163 PRRVKRA

-190 LVQIKSDKQQPG
+190 LVQQIKSDKQQPG

-284 GRVVE
+284 GHVVE

-317 SILEQGAAGMFS
+317 SILDQGAAGMFS

-343 LDREVTMGVYNLTL
+343 LDRETMGVYNLTV

-390 EFSMEVEEQAVGVD
+390 EFSMEVEEQAAGVE
-404 VGKVFVHDKDLAGSP
+404 VGKVFVHDKDLAGS
-419 SWLAK
+419 SGWLAK

-436 AIRTDPHT
+436 TIRTDPHT
-444 NDGVLSVVKPLDH
+444 NDGVLSVVKVGTGQPGDTWGSHDSADPWPLLQPLDH
-457 EVRDRFELTVS
+457 EVRDRFELTLS
-468 VQNERPL
+468 VQNEQPL
-475 EPSAPASPRA
+475 EPTAPPSPRA
-485 LATVRVR
+485 LATVRVH

-537 SYALLYD
+537 TYALLYD

-550 LDPHGGTV
+550 LDPHAGTV

-605 HAPQLQPPAGVLCGR
+605 HAPQLQPLSGELCGR
-620 PGRGGTLLLG
+620 PGRGGNLLLG
-630 ATDDDRPPHGAPFHF
+630 ATDEDRPPHGAPFHF

-658 SLARFNVTHAVLA
+658 SITRFNGEGQSGWGGCCTGGSPLTLCPTPAVTHAVLA

-679 LYSLPLLLRDS
+679 PYSLPLLLRDS

-713 CLDGALAAATAGA
+713 CQDGILAAATAGA
-726 GITLGALMI
+726 GITFGALLI

-744 VLAALGAARVR
+744 VLVGLGAARVR
-755 GRRRALRKGLLQRSR
+755 GRRRALRKGLLERSR

-797 LRHPELFSPRAKPPL
+797 LRHPELFSARAKPPV

-820 GTPMAPRKLPS
+820 GTPSARRRLPN

-884 DQDYDYLNEWGP
+884 DQDYDYLSEWGP

-906 H
+906 

>member
-1 MGPLGFWPGLCAWL
+1 RQHEGL
-15 LQGRGRKGDLQ
+15 
-26 GSPHRNRAPSAPPSH
+26 
-41 PEPPQPQRPP
+41 
-51 GTGGGVSPAGRGL
+51 
-64 QKGPGGQSSASEPRN
+64 
-79 QPLVLPIPWGWYT
+79 
-92 LPLLLTPP
+92 
-100 SPGTPGTAIP
+100 
-110 LPHCPI
+110 
-116 PPSPIRTHPR
+116 
-126 PLGLQGP
+126 
-133 PCSQRC
+133 
-139 RHSWAQMW
+139 
-147 VPGWR
+147 
-152 CPDVLP
+152 
-158 PWGGD
+158 
-163 GAPRRVKRA
+163 RRVKRA

-202 GVIYSIKGPGVD
+202 GVVYSIKGPGVD

-232 NAMLDREEND
+232 NAMLDREQNE
-242 RYRLRAFALD
+242 RFRLKAFALD

-272 DNRPLFRQDVFT
+272 DNRPLFGQDVFT
-284 GRVVE
+284 GHVLE

-304 ADDPDTDNAALRY
+304 ADDPATDNALLRF
-317 SILEQGAAGMFS
+317 SILEQGAAAMFS
-329 INATT
+329 INSTT
-334 GEICTARPG
+334 GEICTAQPG
-343 LDREVTMGVYNLTL
+343 LDRETMGVYNLTV

-390 EFSMEVEEQAVGVD
+390 EFSMEVEEQAAGVD
-404 VGKVFVHDKDLAGSP
+404 VGRVFVHDKDLAGSP
-419 SWLAK
+419 NWLAK
-424 FTILEGDPEGAF
+424 FTILEGDPEGSF
-436 AIRTDPHT
+436 SIRTDPHT
-444 NDGVLSVVKPLDH
+444 NDGVVSVAKPLDH
-457 EVRDRFELTVS
+457 EVRDRFELTLS

-475 EPSAPASPRA
+475 EPSAPTSPRA

-498 APVFRENPRRI
+498 APVFRGNPRRV

-530 THQIQTL
+530 THQLQTL
-537 SYALLYD
+537 TYALLYD

-550 LDPHGGTV
+550 LDPHTGTV
-558 RTKREL
+558 STKREL
-564 LHPSAFLQGGWY
+564 LHPSAFMQGGWY
-576 IALVLARDDAE
+576 IALVLARDDGERLPLLLEPCPPPHPTVTPVTPRPVPPAE

-605 HAPQLQPPAGVLCGR
+605 HAPLLQPPAGMLCGR
-620 PGRGGTLLLG
+620 PGRGGNLLLG
-630 ATDDDRPPHGAPFHF
+630 ATDDDRAPHGAPFHF

-658 SLARFNVTHAVLA
+658 SITRYNVTHAVLA

-679 LYSLPLLLRDS
+679 PYSLPLLLRDS
-690 GTPPREQQQLLN
+690 GTPPRERQQLLN

-713 CLDGALAAATAGA
+713 CEDGVLAAATAGA
-726 GITLGALMI
+726 GVTLGALLI
-735 ILGSTILLL
+735 ILGSSILLL
-744 VLAALGAARVR
+744 VLVGLGAARVQ
-755 GRRRALRKGLLQRSR
+755 GRRRALRKGLLQRSQ

-820 GTPMAPRKLPS
+820 ATPTAPRKLPS

-836 EDFINE
+836 EEFINE
-842 GLEAADSDPSVPPYD
+842 GLQAADSDPSVPPYD

-884 DQDYDYLNEWGP
+884 DQDYDYLSEWGP

-906 H
+906 